1 MLTCVKTFGPLGSG
15 SEDKLSM
22 FMDLVDGVFLHKIM
36 THIDPSPMNQR
47 VNKQVNNDVN
57 LRIQN
62 LNTVIRHIK
71 SYYQEHL
78 QQLILMNLPNVLAI
92 AKDPLSGI
100 CDRKEEMIEKIK
112 LLDIE
117 TQAAI
122 VTHIQEVTHNQENVL
137 DLQWMEV
144 GEVPAEQLEPLSRT
158 MAFHLRKLIDER
170 DESAEL
176 IIELTQ
182 ERDYLQSQQPSSLL
196 GFPSPEHT
204 SLSPI
209 TLLSKEDRQHLAVEL
224 ADTKAKLRRSR
235 QELEEKT
242 EQLIDAKNEIERMD
256 AEIQKLKQ
264 ENVQLLAEARS
275 VRAYRDEVDALRERA
290 GKVDR
295 LETELAR
302 FKEKLNDVHFYKTRI
317 EELREDN
324 MTLLETK
331 SMLEEQ
337 LAAARGRCDKLH
349 ELEKEN
355 LQLRSKLHDMEI
367 DRDSDKKRLEE
378 LLEENMLLEISQ
390 KQSMNES
397 AHLGWELEQLAKN
410 NEVNEARKSFV
421 FELNETASSR
431 LLKLEKENQCL
442 QSTIQELR
450 EASINMEEGQLELER
465 ENQSLSKKLE
475 CLQSQLDQEKQT
487 TQGME
492 NLREELLKEKQRLE
506 KTLET
511 IQADKD
517 RQISELEQEKEHLT
531 QAVNSLRKRAQVN
544 SEARVREVETENRV
558 LHQTISETGSKLA
571 RLEADKRQATKELD
585 CLRERGEHCEELER
599 EVTRLERVR
608 EQLQREAA
616 SLKIGSERAEALER
630 ENAALEQDNRRLK
643 KLADT
648 AQNASLR
655 LATLKK
661 DHQQLEEE
669 NLEQQRALETLRPA
683 AARLAQLQQEHAEL
697 EREHEEMCRTLEEL
711 RSQAKRSER
720 LEKNYSSLSQENQR
734 LQQTL
739 DNSATKIQ
747 GLEGELKQNEAEMK
761 DLRRELEGL
770 RQTVSW
776 GEAVEKEKRGMEQE
790 LGQVEKEKK
799 QLEKETR
806 RLRQQLEVKETALEE
821 NCLRLTSMEKEST
834 ALNKELG
841 RLKEAAGRLKELERE
856 NKDLQKQATI
866 DKKTLATLRE
876 ELVNEKLRVQQQCN
890 ELEKLSHE
898 LEKIGLNR
906 EKLLQEEHS
915 CEDNKYKILETK
927 IESAL
932 KKTLELREEKIQSLE
947 SRLEES
953 SSLNQQLRTELT
965 TVCSHFLKLQTMKE
979 EAAHSEIS
987 QQSLGQDRWSPNKEK
1002 WETEHRE
1009 TTAELLKL
1017 KDRLIDVEK
1026 NNAALQTEKNLLKE
1040 QLKQLGSQNAQLN
1053 AQTLALQK
1061 QAASLQE
1068 HNTSLHKETAK
1079 LQVENSTLSSQSS
1092 SLMAQYGALQSQLQ
1106 TLESE
1111 AESLQK
1117 QREEACAA
1125 RDRVTQDHERLLAV
1139 HERQATE
1146 YEQLMTRHAG
1156 LKGNQRALEQE
1167 HRALESKYTVLL
1179 KQKDAME
1186 ALEAS
1191 LHRDRESL
1199 GEEIHKNTLILGE
1212 NRSLREEVDRLTQTH
1227 MQLRQE
1233 YDSLQLQTKE
1243 LKTSLNE
1250 SQLELN
1256 RWQARYDQLKEQHQG
1271 LDISMTKLD
1280 NHCEL
1285 LTRLKGNLE
1294 EENHHL
1300 LSQIQMLSQQNQTLL
1315 ERTMESKELYHEE
1328 QKQYIDKLNSLR
1340 RQKEKLEEKIMDQYK
1355 FYDPTPKKS
1364 RHWAGAKA
1372 IAKFIKPKKDSQ
1384 RERTDAPRERIL
1396 SAPDIPLPEI
1406 PTCIDCPESSTPL
1419 PPPPLPPRQSRLSLD
1434 SMNSHSAEENH
1445 IQSPILSPALNE
1457 GYRSVGGGSESMNGY
1472 EELIRWRGREPGA
1485 TCSTPL
1491 SRNSHNAPGHTSS
1504 SSMRPGRRPKGNT
1517 KLCLHIFM
1525 KSYTLKFYS
1534 SCFNFLSGSLD
1545 RLQGRSVSLSSED
1558 VVGLGHEGS
1567 RLSQSSLIPRS
1578 STLPCDALS
1587 ASRSSQRPTSQRQS
1601 SPGSEMVTLEEF
1613 LQESNALS
1621 PPTVSCFN
1629 TNNVLALLSRLVFS
1643 LTSCIPTLKPHVFCK
1658 NIYLNLNFIDLNVF
1672 QVQTGS
1678 REDLM
1683 TDYFTRSTRPVPLR
1697 DGAKTPTNYVTPTIK
1712 TTPPE
1717 LDGRAPKPGH
1727 SVKPS
1732 VRLTETSTPPS
1743 HSQTLPNR
1751 GAGLRSAPLQ
1761 QSSPR
1766 GGVGS
1771 STSLSRTF
1779 SLASADLLR
1788 SNGPDSY
1795 RNKANSPSQNEVVV
1809 RRSGVVNRERPMS
1822 ARLAG
1827 SSPLPG
1833 DPGHISVDP
1842 RRLSLAPPKDELS
1855 LASPPPVHSSSISL
1869 QAEREYVG
1877 SGSSRAGAVRS
1888 GPAQTRAAPHR
1899 GEVAMVTPVRAV
1911 SALRLKDLE
1920 EEPRELRQA
1929 ESPVL
1934 KKTDTANLSYAT
1946 KEQPTSK
1953 PASPDPNND
1962 PQSVW
1967 YEYGCV

>member
-1 MLTCVKTFGPLGSG
+1 MDITVSELMSNFMDSPLVVWVKTFGPLGSG

-71 SYYQEHL
+71 NYYQEHL

-92 AKDPLSGI
+92 AKDPLSGKSMEEVKRLLLLI
-100 CDRKEEMIEKIK
+100 LGCAVQCDRKEEMIEKIK

-117 TQAAI
+117 TQTAI

-144 GEVPAEQLEPLSRT
+144 GEIPVEQLDPLSRT

-176 IIELTQ
+176 ILELTQ
-182 ERDYLQSQQPSSLL
+182 ERDYLQSQQPSNLL
-196 GFPSPEHT
+196 GFPSHDHS

-242 EQLIDAKNEIERMD
+242 EQLIDAKNEIERLD

-264 ENVQLLAEARS
+264 ENMQLLAEARS
-275 VRAYRDEVDALRERA
+275 VRAYRDEVDSLRERA

-302 FKEKLNDVHFYKTRI
+302 CKEKLNDVHFYKTRI

-337 LAAARGRCDKLH
+337 LSGARGRCDKLH

-450 EASINMEEGQLELER
+450 EASINMEEGQLHALELER

-475 CLQSQLDQEKQT
+475 RLQSLLDQEKQT
-487 TQGME
+487 TQDME
-492 NLREELLKEKQRLE
+492 NLGEELLKEKQRLN

-558 LHQTISETGSKLA
+558 LHQTITETGSKLA
-571 RLEADKRQATKELD
+571 RLESEKRQVTKELD
-585 CLRERGEHCEELER
+585 SIRERGERCEELER
-599 EVTRLERVR
+599 EVARLERVR
-608 EQLQREAA
+608 EQLQRESA
-616 SLKIGSERAEALER
+616 SLKIGSERAEALEH
-630 ENAALEQDNRRLK
+630 ENATLEQDNRRLK

-655 LATLKK
+655 LAVLEK

-669 NLEQQRALETLRPA
+669 NLEQRRALETLRPA

-720 LEKNYSSLSQENQR
+720 LEMNCNSLSQENQR

-747 GLEGELKQNEAEMK
+747 GLEGELRQNEAEMK

-770 RQTVSW
+770 RQTVTW
-776 GEAVEKEKRGMEQE
+776 AETVEKEKRGMEQE

-821 NCLRLTSMEKEST
+821 NCLRLGSMEKEST

-856 NKDLQKQATI
+856 NKDLQKQATM

-876 ELVNEKLRVQQQCN
+876 DLVNEKLRVQQQCN

-932 KKTLELREEKIQSLE
+932 KNTLELREEKIQSLE

-953 SSLNQQLRTELT
+953 SSLNQQLRTELS
-965 TVCSHFLKLQTMKE
+965 TVKKNLEALKQRQEE

-987 QQSLGQDRWSPNKEK
+987 QQSLGQDRSAPNKEK

-1009 TTAELLKL
+1009 ATAELLKM

-1040 QLKQLGSQNAQLN
+1040 QLKQLDSQNAQLN

-1092 SLMAQYGALQSQLQ
+1092 SLMAQYGALQAQLQ

-1117 QREEACAA
+1117 QREEACAS

-1146 YEQLMTRHAG
+1146 YEQLMARHAE

-1167 HRALESKYTVLL
+1167 HRALESKYMVLL

-1191 LHRDRESL
+1191 LQRDRESL

-1212 NRSLREEVDRLTQTH
+1212 NRSLREQVDSLTQTQI
-1227 MQLRQE
+1227 QLRQE
-1233 YDSLQLQTKE
+1233 YDSLQVQTKE

-1372 IAKFIKPKKDSQ
+1372 IAKFMKPKKESQ
-1384 RERTDAPRERIL
+1384 RERTDAPRERIR

-1406 PTCIDCPESSTPL
+1406 PTCIDCPESAPPI

-1434 SMNSHSAEENH
+1434 SINSHSAEENH
-1445 IQSPILSPALNE
+1445 IQSPTLSPALN
-1457 GYRSVGGGSESMNGY
+1457 
-1472 EELIRWRGREPGA
+1472 
-1485 TCSTPL
+1485 
-1491 SRNSHNAPGHTSS
+1491 
-1504 SSMRPGRRPKGNT
+1504 
-1517 KLCLHIFM
+1517 
-1525 KSYTLKFYS
+1525 
-1534 SCFNFLSGSLD
+1534 
-1545 RLQGRSVSLSSED
+1545 
-1558 VVGLGHEGS
+1558 
-1567 RLSQSSLIPRS
+1567 
-1578 STLPCDALS
+1578 
-1587 ASRSSQRPTSQRQS
+1587 
-1601 SPGSEMVTLEEF
+1601 
-1613 LQESNALS
+1613 
-1621 PPTVSCFN
+1621 
-1629 TNNVLALLSRLVFS
+1629 
-1643 LTSCIPTLKPHVFCK
+1643 
-1658 NIYLNLNFIDLNVF
+1658 
-1672 QVQTGS
+1672 
-1678 REDLM
+1678 
-1683 TDYFTRSTRPVPLR
+1683 
-1697 DGAKTPTNYVTPTIK
+1697 
-1712 TTPPE
+1712 
-1717 LDGRAPKPGH
+1717 GRAPPAAKRFLFLRSKSQEKMRVQG
-1727 SVKPS
+1727 
-1732 VRLTETSTPPS
+1732 TPPPS
-1743 HSQTLPNR
+1743 RRSITKRLRFWASSDSIVPCPPRRACFEYRPFLTLP
-1751 GAGLRSAPLQ
+1751 SFPS
-1761 QSSPR
+1761 SSPILT
-1766 GGVGS
+1766 S
-1771 STSLSRTF
+1771 SLFFPYTIIHFLIFLFFFFLTSS
-1779 SLASADLLR
+1779 
-1788 SNGPDSY
+1788 
-1795 RNKANSPSQNEVVV
+1795 
-1809 RRSGVVNRERPMS
+1809 
-1822 ARLAG
+1822 
-1827 SSPLPG
+1827 
-1833 DPGHISVDP
+1833 
-1842 RRLSLAPPKDELS
+1842 
-1855 LASPPPVHSSSISL
+1855 
-1869 QAEREYVG
+1869 
-1877 SGSSRAGAVRS
+1877 
-1888 GPAQTRAAPHR
+1888 
-1899 GEVAMVTPVRAV
+1899 
-1911 SALRLKDLE
+1911 
-1920 EEPRELRQA
+1920 
-1929 ESPVL
+1929 
-1934 KKTDTANLSYAT
+1934 
-1946 KEQPTSK
+1946 
-1953 PASPDPNND
+1953 
-1962 PQSVW
+1962 
-1967 YEYGCV
+1967 

>member
-1 MLTCVKTFGPLGSG
+1 MDSPLVVWVKTFGPLGSV

-47 VNKQVNNDVN
+47 VNKQINNDVN

-71 SYYQEHL
+71 NYYQEHL

-100 CDRKEEMIEKIK
+100 CERKEEMIEKIK

-144 GEVPAEQLEPLSRT
+144 REIPAEQLDPLSRT
-158 MAFHLRKLIDER
+158 MAFHLRKLIDVR

-182 ERDYLQSQQPSSLL
+182 ERDYLQSQQPPSLL
-196 GFPSPEHT
+196 GFPSPQHT
-204 SLSPI
+204 SLSPV
-209 TLLSKEDRQHLAVEL
+209 TLLSKEDRQHLTVEL

-235 QELEEKT
+235 QELEEKA
-242 EQLIDAKNEIERMD
+242 EQLIDAKNEIECLD
-256 AEIQKLKQ
+256 AEIQKLMQ
-264 ENVQLLAEARS
+264 ENMQLLAEARS
-275 VRAYRDEVDALRERA
+275 VRAYRDEVDALKERA

-302 FKEKLNDVHFYKTRI
+302 CKEKLNDIHFYKSRI

-324 MTLLETK
+324 ITLLETK

-337 LAAARGRCDKLH
+337 LSGARGRCDKLH

-355 LQLRSKLHDMEI
+355 LLLRSKLHDMEI

-450 EASINMEEGQLELER
+450 EASINMEEGQLHALELEG
-465 ENQSLSKKLE
+465 ENQSLSKKVHLI
-475 CLQSQLDQEKQT
+475 SLDQEKQT
-487 TQGME
+487 TQDME
-492 NLREELLKEKQRLE
+492 NLGEELLKEKQGLE
-506 KTLET
+506 KTLVT

-544 SEARVREVETENRV
+544 SEARVREVETENRI
-558 LHQTISETGSKLA
+558 LHQTISETGGKLA
-571 RLEADKRQATKELD
+571 RLEAEKRQVTKELD
-585 CLRERGEHCEELER
+585 SLHERGERCEELER
-599 EVTRLERVR
+599 ELARLERVR
-608 EQLQREAA
+608 EQLQREVA
-616 SLKIGSERAEALER
+616 SLKIGSERTEALEC
-630 ENAALEQDNRRLK
+630 ENATLEQDNRRLK

-655 LATLKK
+655 LAVLEK

-669 NLEQQRALETLRPA
+669 NLEQRRALETLRPA

-720 LEKNYSSLSQENQR
+720 LEINCSSLSQENQR

-747 GLEGELKQNEAEMK
+747 GLEGELRQNEAEMK

-770 RQTVSW
+770 RQMVTW
-776 GEAVEKEKRGMEQE
+776 AEAVEKEKRGMEQE

-806 RLRQQLEVKETALEE
+806 RLKQQLEVKETAMEE
-821 NCLRLTSMEKEST
+821 NCLRLASMEKEST
-834 ALNKELG
+834 ALNRELV
-841 RLKEAAGRLKELERE
+841 RLKEASERLKELERE

-906 EKLLQEEHS
+906 DKLLQEEHS

-932 KKTLELREEKIQSLE
+932 KKTLDLREEKIQSLE

-953 SSLNQQLRTELT
+953 SSLNQQLRTELS
-965 TVCSHFLKLQTMKE
+965 TVKKNLEALKQRQEE

-987 QQSLGQDRWSPNKEK
+987 QQSLGQDRLGSNKEK

-1040 QLKQLGSQNAQLN
+1040 QLKQLDSQNAQLY

-1092 SLMAQYGALQSQLQ
+1092 SLMAQYGALQTQLQ

-1111 AESLQK
+1111 AETLQK

-1125 RDRVTQDHERLLAV
+1125 RDRFTQDHERLLAV

-1146 YEQLMTRHAG
+1146 YEQLMARHAE
-1156 LKGNQRALEQE
+1156 LKSNQRALEQE

-1179 KQKDAME
+1179 KQKDTME

-1212 NRSLREEVDRLTQTH
+1212 NRCLREEVDRLETFLLKKHTH
-1227 MQLRQE
+1227 
-1233 YDSLQLQTKE
+1233 YLQLQTKE

-1315 ERTMESKELYHEE
+1315 EKTMESKELYHEE

-1355 FYDPTPKKS
+1355 FYDPTPKNPS
-1364 RHWAGAKA
+1364 SSEA
-1372 IAKFIKPKKDSQ
+1372 FLLSQ
-1384 RERTDAPRERIL
+1384 E
-1396 SAPDIPLPEI
+1396 
-1406 PTCIDCPESSTPL
+1406 
-1419 PPPPLPPRQSRLSLD
+1419 Q
-1434 SMNSHSAEENH
+1434 
-1445 IQSPILSPALNE
+1445 
-1457 GYRSVGGGSESMNGY
+1457 
-1472 EELIRWRGREPGA
+1472 EPGE
-1485 TCSTPL
+1485 
-1491 SRNSHNAPGHTSS
+1491 NAH
-1504 SSMRPGRRPKGNT
+1504 
-1517 KLCLHIFM
+1517 
-1525 KSYTLKFYS
+1525 
-1534 SCFNFLSGSLD
+1534 SGD
-1545 RLQGRSVSLSSED
+1545 AA
-1558 VVGLGHEGS
+1558 
-1567 RLSQSSLIPRS
+1567 
-1578 STLPCDALS
+1578 ALS
-1587 ASRSSQRPTSQRQS
+1587 TIHYQT
-1601 SPGSEMVTLEEF
+1601 
-1613 LQESNALS
+1613 
-1621 PPTVSCFN
+1621 
-1629 TNNVLALLSRLVFS
+1629 
-1643 LTSCIPTLKPHVFCK
+1643 PTL
-1658 NIYLNLNFIDLNVF
+1658 L
-1672 QVQTGS
+1672 
-1678 REDLM
+1678 
-1683 TDYFTRSTRPVPLR
+1683 
-1697 DGAKTPTNYVTPTIK
+1697 
-1712 TTPPE
+1712 
-1717 LDGRAPKPGH
+1717 
-1727 SVKPS
+1727 
-1732 VRLTETSTPPS
+1732 
-1743 HSQTLPNR
+1743 
-1751 GAGLRSAPLQ
+1751 
-1761 QSSPR
+1761 
-1766 GGVGS
+1766 
-1771 STSLSRTF
+1771 
-1779 SLASADLLR
+1779 
-1788 SNGPDSY
+1788 
-1795 RNKANSPSQNEVVV
+1795 
-1809 RRSGVVNRERPMS
+1809 
-1822 ARLAG
+1822 
-1827 SSPLPG
+1827 
-1833 DPGHISVDP
+1833 
-1842 RRLSLAPPKDELS
+1842 
-1855 LASPPPVHSSSISL
+1855 
-1869 QAEREYVG
+1869 
-1877 SGSSRAGAVRS
+1877 
-1888 GPAQTRAAPHR
+1888 
-1899 GEVAMVTPVRAV
+1899 
-1911 SALRLKDLE
+1911 
-1920 EEPRELRQA
+1920 
-1929 ESPVL
+1929 VL
-1934 KKTDTANLSYAT
+1934 I
-1946 KEQPTSK
+1946 
-1953 PASPDPNND
+1953 
-1962 PQSVW
+1962 
-1967 YEYGCV
+1967 

>member
-1 MLTCVKTFGPLGSG
+1 MDEAESSPGSSHVTFGPLGSV

-47 VNKQVNNDVN
+47 VNKQINNDVN

-71 SYYQEHL
+71 NYYQEHL

-92 AKDPLSGI
+92 AKDPLSGKSMEEVKRLLLLI
-100 CDRKEEMIEKIK
+100 LGCAVQCERKEEMIEKIK

-144 GEVPAEQLEPLSRT
+144 REIPAEQLDPLSRT
-158 MAFHLRKLIDER
+158 MAFHLRKLIDVR

-182 ERDYLQSQQPSSLL
+182 ERDYLQSQQPPSLL
-196 GFPSPEHT
+196 GFPSPQHT
-204 SLSPI
+204 SLSPV
-209 TLLSKEDRQHLAVEL
+209 TLLSKEDRQHLTVEL

-235 QELEEKT
+235 QELEEKA
-242 EQLIDAKNEIERMD
+242 EQLIDAKNEIECLD
-256 AEIQKLKQ
+256 AEIQKLMQ
-264 ENVQLLAEARS
+264 ENMQLLAEARS
-275 VRAYRDEVDALRERA
+275 VRAYRDEVDALKERA

-302 FKEKLNDVHFYKTRI
+302 CKEKLNDIHFYKSRI

-324 MTLLETK
+324 ITLLETK

-337 LAAARGRCDKLH
+337 LSGARGRCDKLH

-355 LQLRSKLHDMEI
+355 LLLRSKLHDMEI

-450 EASINMEEGQLELER
+450 EASINMEEGQLHALELEG

-475 CLQSQLDQEKQT
+475 RLQSQLDQEKQT
-487 TQGME
+487 TQDME
-492 NLREELLKEKQRLE
+492 NLGEELLKEKQGLE
-506 KTLET
+506 KTLVT

-544 SEARVREVETENRV
+544 SEARVREVETENRI
-558 LHQTISETGSKLA
+558 LHQTISETGGKLA
-571 RLEADKRQATKELD
+571 RLEAEKRQVTKELD
-585 CLRERGEHCEELER
+585 SLHERGERCEELER
-599 EVTRLERVR
+599 ELARLERVR
-608 EQLQREAA
+608 EQLQREVA
-616 SLKIGSERAEALER
+616 SLKIGSERTEALEC
-630 ENAALEQDNRRLK
+630 ENATLEQDNRRLK

-655 LATLKK
+655 LAVLEK

-669 NLEQQRALETLRPA
+669 NLEQRRALETLRPA

-720 LEKNYSSLSQENQR
+720 LEINCSSLSQENQR

-747 GLEGELKQNEAEMK
+747 GLEGELRQNEAEMK

-770 RQTVSW
+770 RQMVTW
-776 GEAVEKEKRGMEQE
+776 AEAVEKEKRGMEQE

-806 RLRQQLEVKETALEE
+806 RLKQQLEVKETAMEE
-821 NCLRLTSMEKEST
+821 NCLRLASMEKEST
-834 ALNKELG
+834 ALNRELV
-841 RLKEAAGRLKELERE
+841 RLKEASERLKELERE

-906 EKLLQEEHS
+906 DKLLQEEHS

-932 KKTLELREEKIQSLE
+932 KKTLDLREEKIQSLE

-953 SSLNQQLRTELT
+953 SSLNQQLRTELS
-965 TVCSHFLKLQTMKE
+965 TVKKNLEALKQRQEE

-987 QQSLGQDRWSPNKEK
+987 QQSLGQDRLGSNKEK

-1040 QLKQLGSQNAQLN
+1040 QLKQLDSQNAQLY

-1092 SLMAQYGALQSQLQ
+1092 SLMAQYGALQTQLQ

-1111 AESLQK
+1111 AETLQK

-1125 RDRVTQDHERLLAV
+1125 RDRFTQDHERLLAV

-1146 YEQLMTRHAG
+1146 YEQLMARHAE
-1156 LKGNQRALEQE
+1156 LKSNQRALEQE

-1179 KQKDAME
+1179 KQKDTME

-1212 NRSLREEVDRLTQTH
+1212 NRCLREEVDRLETF
-1227 MQLRQE
+1227 LQE

-1315 ERTMESKELYHEE
+1315 EKTMESKELYHEE

-1372 IAKFIKPKKDSQ
+1372 IVKFIKPKKESQ
-1384 RERTDAPRERIL
+1384 RERTDAPGERIR

-1406 PTCIDCPESSTPL
+1406 PTCIDCPESAPLL
-1419 PPPPLPPRQSRLSLD
+1419 PPPPLPPRQSRLSMD
-1434 SMNSHSAEENH
+1434 SMNNHSGEENH
-1445 IQSPILSPALNE
+1445 IQSPTLSPALN
-1457 GYRSVGGGSESMNGY
+1457 
-1472 EELIRWRGREPGA
+1472 GR
-1485 TCSTPL
+1485 
-1491 SRNSHNAPGHTSS
+1491 
-1504 SSMRPGRRPKGNT
+1504 
-1517 KLCLHIFM
+1517 
-1525 KSYTLKFYS
+1525 
-1534 SCFNFLSGSLD
+1534 GSLD
-1545 RLQGRSVSLSSED
+1545 CLQGRSASLSSDD

-1567 RLSQSSLIPRS
+1567 RLSQLSLIPRS
-1578 STLPCDALS
+1578 STLPCDAPS
-1587 ASRSSQRPTSQRQS
+1587 ASRSSQRPTSRRPS
-1601 SPGSEMVTLEEF
+1601 SPSSEMVTLEEF
-1613 LQESNALS
+1613 LQESNVLS
-1621 PPTVSCFN
+1621 PPT
-1629 TNNVLALLSRLVFS
+1629 
-1643 LTSCIPTLKPHVFCK
+1643 
-1658 NIYLNLNFIDLNVF
+1658 
-1672 QVQTGS
+1672 TGS

-1697 DGAKTPTNYVTPTIK
+1697 DDAKTPTNYVTPTIK

-1743 HSQTLPNR
+1743 QSQTLPNR

-1766 GGVGS
+1766 GGVGGS
-1771 STSLSRTF
+1771 ASLSRTF

-1788 SNGPDSY
+1788 SSGPDSY
-1795 RNKANSPSQNEVVV
+1795 RTEASSPSQNDVVV
-1809 RRSGVVNRERPMS
+1809 RRSGVVTRERPIS

-1833 DPGHISVDP
+1833 DPGHVSVDP
-1842 RRLSLAPPKDELS
+1842 RRLSLAQPRDELS
-1855 LASPPPVHSSSISL
+1855 LASPPPVRSSSMPL

-1888 GPAQTRAAPHR
+1888 APAQTRAAPHR

-1920 EEPRELRQA
+1920 EEPREQRQA
-1929 ESPVL
+1929 ESPLL
-1934 KKTDTANLSYAT
+1934 KKADTANLSYTT

-1962 PQSVW
+1962 PQTVW

>member
-1 MLTCVKTFGPLGSG
+1 MLVQLCVHPVIILLPTSFDLFIYFLQVKTFGPLGSV

-47 VNKQVNNDVN
+47 VNKQINNDVN

-71 SYYQEHL
+71 NYYQEHL

-100 CDRKEEMIEKIK
+100 CERKEEVIEKIK

-144 GEVPAEQLEPLSRT
+144 REIPAEQLDPLSRT
-158 MAFHLRKLIDER
+158 MAFHLRRLIDER

-182 ERDYLQSQQPSSLL
+182 ERDYLQSQQPPSLL

-204 SLSPI
+204 SLSPV
-209 TLLSKEDRQHLAVEL
+209 TLLSKEDRQHLTVEL

-235 QELEEKT
+235 QELEEKA
-242 EQLIDAKNEIERMD
+242 EQLIDAKNEIECLD

-264 ENVQLLAEARS
+264 ENMQLLAEARS

-302 FKEKLNDVHFYKTRI
+302 CKEKLNDIHFYKSRI

-324 MTLLETK
+324 ITLLETK

-337 LAAARGRCDKLH
+337 LSGARGRCDKLH

-355 LQLRSKLHDMEI
+355 LLLHSKLHDMEI

-450 EASINMEEGQLELER
+450 EASINMEEGQLHALELEG
-465 ENQSLSKKLE
+465 ENQSLSKKL
-475 CLQSQLDQEKQT
+475 DQEKQT
-487 TQGME
+487 TQDME
-492 NLREELLKEKQRLE
+492 NLGEELLNEKQRLE

-511 IQADKD
+511 TQADKD

-544 SEARVREVETENRV
+544 NEARVREVETENRV

-571 RLEADKRQATKELD
+571 RLEAEKRQATKELD
-585 CLRERGEHCEELER
+585 SLHERGERCEELER
-599 EVTRLERVR
+599 ELARLERVR

-616 SLKIGSERAEALER
+616 SLKIGSERTEALER
-630 ENAALEQDNRRLK
+630 ENATLEQDNRRLK

-655 LATLKK
+655 LAVLEK

-720 LEKNYSSLSQENQR
+720 LEINCSSLSQENQR

-747 GLEGELKQNEAEMK
+747 GLEGELRQNEAEMK

-770 RQTVSW
+770 RQTVTW
-776 GEAVEKEKRGMEQE
+776 AEAVEKEKRGMEQE

-806 RLRQQLEVKETALEE
+806 RLKQQLEVKETALEE
-821 NCLRLTSMEKEST
+821 NCLRLASMEKEST
-834 ALNKELG
+834 ALNRELV
-841 RLKEAAGRLKELERE
+841 RLKEASGRLKELERE

-932 KKTLELREEKIQSLE
+932 KKTLDLREEKIQSLE

-953 SSLNQQLRTELT
+953 SSLNQQLRTELS
-965 TVCSHFLKLQTMKE
+965 TVKKNLEALKQRQEE

-987 QQSLGQDRWSPNKEK
+987 QQSLGQDRLGSNKEK

-1009 TTAELLKL
+1009 ATSELLKL

-1040 QLKQLGSQNAQLN
+1040 QLKQLDSQNAQLY

-1092 SLMAQYGALQSQLQ
+1092 SLMAQYGALQTQLQ

-1111 AESLQK
+1111 AETLQK

-1125 RDRVTQDHERLLAV
+1125 RDRFTQDHERLLAV

-1146 YEQLMTRHAG
+1146 YEQLMARQAE
-1156 LKGNQRALEQE
+1156 LKSNQRALEQE

-1212 NRSLREEVDRLTQTH
+1212 NRSLREEVDRLETFLIKKTLISQF
-1227 MQLRQE
+1227 
-1233 YDSLQLQTKE
+1233 STKE

-1315 ERTMESKELYHEE
+1315 EKTMESKELYHEE

-1355 FYDPTPKKS
+1355 FYDPTPKNQSNKNPKRS
-1364 RHWAGAKA
+1364 RHPSAGD
-1372 IAKFIKPKKDSQ
+1372 PHMYRLS
-1384 RERTDAPRERIL
+1384 RERTTPSPSTTAPQTVPSQCGLHE
-1396 SAPDIPLPEI
+1396 
-1406 PTCIDCPESSTPL
+1406 
-1419 PPPPLPPRQSRLSLD
+1419 QSLR
-1434 SMNSHSAEENH
+1434 
-1445 IQSPILSPALNE
+1445 
-1457 GYRSVGGGSESMNGY
+1457 
-1472 EELIRWRGREPGA
+1472 RGE
-1485 TCSTPL
+1485 
-1491 SRNSHNAPGHTSS
+1491 
-1504 SSMRPGRRPKGNT
+1504 
-1517 KLCLHIFM
+1517 
-1525 KSYTLKFYS
+1525 SYTVPNPFT
-1534 SCFNFLSGSLD
+1534 C
-1545 RLQGRSVSLSSED
+1545 
-1558 VVGLGHEGS
+1558 
-1567 RLSQSSLIPRS
+1567 P
-1578 STLPCDALS
+1578 
-1587 ASRSSQRPTSQRQS
+1587 QRPR
-1601 SPGSEMVTLEEF
+1601 
-1613 LQESNALS
+1613 
-1621 PPTVSCFN
+1621 
-1629 TNNVLALLSRLVFS
+1629 
-1643 LTSCIPTLKPHVFCK
+1643 
-1658 NIYLNLNFIDLNVF
+1658 
-1672 QVQTGS
+1672 
-1678 REDLM
+1678 
-1683 TDYFTRSTRPVPLR
+1683 
-1697 DGAKTPTNYVTPTIK
+1697 
-1712 TTPPE
+1712 
-1717 LDGRAPKPGH
+1717 
-1727 SVKPS
+1727 
-1732 VRLTETSTPPS
+1732 
-1743 HSQTLPNR
+1743 
-1751 GAGLRSAPLQ
+1751 
-1761 QSSPR
+1761 
-1766 GGVGS
+1766 
-1771 STSLSRTF
+1771 
-1779 SLASADLLR
+1779 
-1788 SNGPDSY
+1788 
-1795 RNKANSPSQNEVVV
+1795 
-1809 RRSGVVNRERPMS
+1809 
-1822 ARLAG
+1822 
-1827 SSPLPG
+1827 
-1833 DPGHISVDP
+1833 
-1842 RRLSLAPPKDELS
+1842 
-1855 LASPPPVHSSSISL
+1855 
-1869 QAEREYVG
+1869 
-1877 SGSSRAGAVRS
+1877 
-1888 GPAQTRAAPHR
+1888 
-1899 GEVAMVTPVRAV
+1899 
-1911 SALRLKDLE
+1911 
-1920 EEPRELRQA
+1920 
-1929 ESPVL
+1929 
-1934 KKTDTANLSYAT
+1934 
-1946 KEQPTSK
+1946 
-1953 PASPDPNND
+1953 
-1962 PQSVW
+1962 
-1967 YEYGCV
+1967 

>member
-1 MLTCVKTFGPLGSG
+1 M
-15 SEDKLSM
+15 SM
-22 FMDLVDGVFLHKIM
+22 FSFF
-36 THIDPSPMNQR
+36 S
-47 VNKQVNNDVN
+47 
-57 LRIQN
+57 
-62 LNTVIRHIK
+62 
-71 SYYQEHL
+71 QEHL

-100 CDRKEEMIEKIK
+100 CERKEEMIEKIK

-144 GEVPAEQLEPLSRT
+144 REIPAEQLDPLSRT
-158 MAFHLRKLIDER
+158 MAFHLRRLIDER

-182 ERDYLQSQQPSSLL
+182 ERDYLQSQQPPSLL

-204 SLSPI
+204 SLSPV
-209 TLLSKEDRQHLAVEL
+209 TPLSKEDRQHLTVEL

-235 QELEEKT
+235 QELEEKA
-242 EQLIDAKNEIERMD
+242 EQLIDAKNEIECLD

-264 ENVQLLAEARS
+264 ENMQLLAEARS

-302 FKEKLNDVHFYKTRI
+302 CKEKLNDIHFYKSRI

-324 MTLLETK
+324 ITLLETK

-337 LAAARGRCDKLH
+337 LSGARGRCDKLH

-355 LQLRSKLHDMEI
+355 LLLRSKLHDMEI

-450 EASINMEEGQLELER
+450 EASINMEEGQLHALELEG
-465 ENQSLSKKLE
+465 ENQSLSKKVHLI
-475 CLQSQLDQEKQT
+475 SLDQEKQT
-487 TQGME
+487 TQDME
-492 NLREELLKEKQRLE
+492 NLGEELLKEKQGLE

-531 QAVNSLRKRAQVN
+531 QAVKSLRKRAQVN

-571 RLEADKRQATKELD
+571 RLEAEKRQATKELD
-585 CLRERGEHCEELER
+585 SLHERGERCEELER
-599 EVTRLERVR
+599 ELACLERVR

-616 SLKIGSERAEALER
+616 SLKIGSERTEALER
-630 ENAALEQDNRRLK
+630 ENATLEQDNRRLK

-655 LATLKK
+655 LAVLEK

-669 NLEQQRALETLRPA
+669 NLEQRRALETLRPA

-720 LEKNYSSLSQENQR
+720 LEINCSSLSQENQR

-747 GLEGELKQNEAEMK
+747 GLEGELRQNEAEMK

-770 RQTVSW
+770 RQTVTW
-776 GEAVEKEKRGMEQE
+776 AEAVEKEKRGMEQE

-806 RLRQQLEVKETALEE
+806 RLKQQLEVKETALEE
-821 NCLRLTSMEKEST
+821 NCLRLASMEKEST
-834 ALNKELG
+834 ALNRELVRLKEVSG
-841 RLKEAAGRLKELERE
+841 RLKDLERE
-856 NKDLQKQATI
+856 NKDLQKQTTI

-932 KKTLELREEKIQSLE
+932 KKTLDLREEKIQSLE

-953 SSLNQQLRTELT
+953 SSLNQQLRTELS
-965 TVCSHFLKLQTMKE
+965 TVKKTLEALKQRQEE

-987 QQSLGQDRWSPNKEK
+987 QQSLGQDRLGSNKEK

-1009 TTAELLKL
+1009 ATAELLKL

-1040 QLKQLGSQNAQLN
+1040 QLKQLDSQNAQLY

-1068 HNTSLHKETAK
+1068 HNASLHKETAK

-1092 SLMAQYGALQSQLQ
+1092 SLMAQYGALQAQQQ

-1111 AESLQK
+1111 AETLQK

-1125 RDRVTQDHERLLAV
+1125 RDRFTQDHERLLAV

-1146 YEQLMTRHAG
+1146 YEQLMARHAE
-1156 LKGNQRALEQE
+1156 LKSNQRALEQE
-1167 HRALESKYTVLL
+1167 HRTLESKYTVLL

-1212 NRSLREEVDRLTQTH
+1212 NRSLREEVDRLMQTH
-1227 MQLRQE
+1227 MQLKQE

-1300 LSQIQMLSQQNQTLL
+1300 LSQIQMLGQQNQTLL

-1355 FYDPTPKKS
+1355 FYDPTPKNPS
-1364 RHWAGAKA
+1364 SSEA
-1372 IAKFIKPKKDSQ
+1372 FLLSQ
-1384 RERTDAPRERIL
+1384 E
-1396 SAPDIPLPEI
+1396 
-1406 PTCIDCPESSTPL
+1406 
-1419 PPPPLPPRQSRLSLD
+1419 Q
-1434 SMNSHSAEENH
+1434 
-1445 IQSPILSPALNE
+1445 
-1457 GYRSVGGGSESMNGY
+1457 
-1472 EELIRWRGREPGA
+1472 EPGENA
-1485 TCSTPL
+1485 CSGD
-1491 SRNSHNAPGHTSS
+1491 AA
-1504 SSMRPGRRPKGNT
+1504 
-1517 KLCLHIFM
+1517 
-1525 KSYTLKFYS
+1525 
-1534 SCFNFLSGSLD
+1534 
-1545 RLQGRSVSLSSED
+1545 
-1558 VVGLGHEGS
+1558 
-1567 RLSQSSLIPRS
+1567 
-1578 STLPCDALS
+1578 ALS
-1587 ASRSSQRPTSQRQS
+1587 TIHYQT
-1601 SPGSEMVTLEEF
+1601 
-1613 LQESNALS
+1613 
-1621 PPTVSCFN
+1621 
-1629 TNNVLALLSRLVFS
+1629 
-1643 LTSCIPTLKPHVFCK
+1643 PTL
-1658 NIYLNLNFIDLNVF
+1658 L
-1672 QVQTGS
+1672 
-1678 REDLM
+1678 
-1683 TDYFTRSTRPVPLR
+1683 
-1697 DGAKTPTNYVTPTIK
+1697 
-1712 TTPPE
+1712 
-1717 LDGRAPKPGH
+1717 
-1727 SVKPS
+1727 
-1732 VRLTETSTPPS
+1732 
-1743 HSQTLPNR
+1743 
-1751 GAGLRSAPLQ
+1751 
-1761 QSSPR
+1761 
-1766 GGVGS
+1766 
-1771 STSLSRTF
+1771 
-1779 SLASADLLR
+1779 
-1788 SNGPDSY
+1788 
-1795 RNKANSPSQNEVVV
+1795 
-1809 RRSGVVNRERPMS
+1809 
-1822 ARLAG
+1822 
-1827 SSPLPG
+1827 
-1833 DPGHISVDP
+1833 
-1842 RRLSLAPPKDELS
+1842 
-1855 LASPPPVHSSSISL
+1855 
-1869 QAEREYVG
+1869 
-1877 SGSSRAGAVRS
+1877 
-1888 GPAQTRAAPHR
+1888 
-1899 GEVAMVTPVRAV
+1899 
-1911 SALRLKDLE
+1911 
-1920 EEPRELRQA
+1920 
-1929 ESPVL
+1929 VL
-1934 KKTDTANLSYAT
+1934 I
-1946 KEQPTSK
+1946 
-1953 PASPDPNND
+1953 
-1962 PQSVW
+1962 
-1967 YEYGCV
+1967 

>member
-1 MLTCVKTFGPLGSG
+1 
-15 SEDKLSM
+15 
-22 FMDLVDGVFLHKIM
+22 M
-36 THIDPSPMNQR
+36 TLDRVWRNLDPSPMNQR

-71 SYYQEHL
+71 NYYQEHL

-144 GEVPAEQLEPLSRT
+144 GEIPAEQLDPLSRT
-158 MAFHLRKLIDER
+158 MAFHLRKLVDER

-204 SLSPI
+204 SLSPV

-224 ADTKAKLRRSR
+224 ADAKL
-235 QELEEKT
+235 L
-242 EQLIDAKNEIERMD
+242 LFNM
-256 AEIQKLKQ
+256 
-264 ENVQLLAEARS
+264 QLLAEARS

-295 LETELAR
+295 LETELSR

-337 LAAARGRCDKLH
+337 LAGARGRCDKLH

-367 DRDSDKKRLEE
+367 DRDSDKQRLEE

-450 EASINMEEGQLELER
+450 ETSITMEEGHLHALELER
-465 ENQSLSKKLE
+465 ENQSHSKKVHQISLE
-475 CLQSQLDQEKQT
+475 QEKQT
-487 TQGME
+487 TQDME
-492 NLREELLKEKQRLE
+492 NLGEELLKDKQRLE

-531 QAVNSLRKRAQVN
+531 QAMNSLRKRAQVN

-571 RLEADKRQATKELD
+571 RLEAEKRQVTKELD
-585 CLRERGEHCEELER
+585 SLRERGEHCEELER

-608 EQLQREAA
+608 EQLQRQAA

-630 ENAALEQDNRRLK
+630 ENATLEQDNRRLK

-648 AQNASLR
+648 AQNTSLR
-655 LATLKK
+655 LAVLEK

-669 NLEQQRALETLRPA
+669 NLEQRRALETLRPA

-770 RQTVSW
+770 RQMVSW
-776 GEAVEKEKRGMEQE
+776 AEAVEKEKRGMEQE

-821 NCLRLTSMEKEST
+821 NCLRLASMEKEST

-841 RLKEAAGRLKELERE
+841 CLKEAAGRLKELERE

-965 TVCSHFLKLQTMKE
+965 TVKKNLEALKQRQEE

-987 QQSLGQDRWSPNKEK
+987 QQSLGQDRSRPNKEK

-1068 HNTSLHKETAK
+1068 HNTSLHKDTAK

-1092 SLMAQYGALQSQLQ
+1092 SLMAQYGALQAQLQ

-1117 QREEACAA
+1117 QCEEACTA

-1146 YEQLMTRHAG
+1146 YEQLMTRHAE
-1156 LKGNQRALEQE
+1156 LKGNQRALERE

-1186 ALEAS
+1186 TLEAS

-1212 NRSLREEVDRLTQTH
+1212 NRSLREEVDRLTQPH

-1285 LTRLKGNLE
+1285 LNRLKGNLE

-1384 RERTDAPRERIL
+1384 RERTDAPRERIR

-1406 PTCIDCPESSTPL
+1406 PTCMDCPESATPL

-1434 SMNSHSAEENH
+1434 SMNNHSAEENH
-1445 IQSPILSPALNE
+1445 VQSPTLSPALN
-1457 GYRSVGGGSESMNGY
+1457 G
-1472 EELIRWRGREPGA
+1472 RGECCCHRAE
-1485 TCSTPL
+1485 
-1491 SRNSHNAPGHTSS
+1491 
-1504 SSMRPGRRPKGNT
+1504 
-1517 KLCLHIFM
+1517 
-1525 KSYTLKFYS
+1525 
-1534 SCFNFLSGSLD
+1534 
-1545 RLQGRSVSLSSED
+1545 
-1558 VVGLGHEGS
+1558 
-1567 RLSQSSLIPRS
+1567 
-1578 STLPCDALS
+1578 
-1587 ASRSSQRPTSQRQS
+1587 
-1601 SPGSEMVTLEEF
+1601 
-1613 LQESNALS
+1613 LS
-1621 PPTVSCFN
+1621 PHM
-1629 TNNVLALLSRLVFS
+1629 
-1643 LTSCIPTLKPHVFCK
+1643 K
-1658 NIYLNLNFIDLNVF
+1658 
-1672 QVQTGS
+1672 
-1678 REDLM
+1678 
-1683 TDYFTRSTRPVPLR
+1683 
-1697 DGAKTPTNYVTPTIK
+1697 
-1712 TTPPE
+1712 
-1717 LDGRAPKPGH
+1717 
-1727 SVKPS
+1727 
-1732 VRLTETSTPPS
+1732 
-1743 HSQTLPNR
+1743 
-1751 GAGLRSAPLQ
+1751 
-1761 QSSPR
+1761 
-1766 GGVGS
+1766 
-1771 STSLSRTF
+1771 
-1779 SLASADLLR
+1779 
-1788 SNGPDSY
+1788 
-1795 RNKANSPSQNEVVV
+1795 
-1809 RRSGVVNRERPMS
+1809 
-1822 ARLAG
+1822 
-1827 SSPLPG
+1827 
-1833 DPGHISVDP
+1833 
-1842 RRLSLAPPKDELS
+1842 
-1855 LASPPPVHSSSISL
+1855 
-1869 QAEREYVG
+1869 
-1877 SGSSRAGAVRS
+1877 
-1888 GPAQTRAAPHR
+1888 
-1899 GEVAMVTPVRAV
+1899 
-1911 SALRLKDLE
+1911 
-1920 EEPRELRQA
+1920 
-1929 ESPVL
+1929 
-1934 KKTDTANLSYAT
+1934 
-1946 KEQPTSK
+1946 
-1953 PASPDPNND
+1953 
-1962 PQSVW
+1962 
-1967 YEYGCV
+1967 

>member
-1 MLTCVKTFGPLGSG
+1 MDITVSELMSNFMDSPLVVWVKTFGPLGSG

-47 VNKQVNNDVN
+47 VNKQVNNDIN

-71 SYYQEHL
+71 NYYQEHL

-92 AKDPLSGI
+92 AKDPLSGKSMEEVKRLLLLI
-100 CDRKEEMIEKIK
+100 LGCAVQCDRKEEMIEKIK
-112 LLDIE
+112 LLEIE

-144 GEVPAEQLEPLSRT
+144 GEIPAEQLDPLSRT

-204 SLSPI
+204 SLSPV

-224 ADTKAKLRRSR
+224 ADAKAKLRRSR

-242 EQLIDAKNEIERMD
+242 EQLIDAKNEIERLD
-256 AEIQKLKQ
+256 AEMQKLKQ
-264 ENVQLLAEARS
+264 ENMQLLAEARS

-295 LETELAR
+295 LETELSR

-337 LAAARGRCDKLH
+337 LAGARGRCDKLH

-367 DRDSDKKRLEE
+367 DRDSDKKHLEE

-450 EASINMEEGQLELER
+450 EASITMEEGHLHALELER
-465 ENQSLSKKLE
+465 ENQSHSKKLE
-475 CLQSQLDQEKQT
+475 RLQSQLEQEKQT
-487 TQGME
+487 TQDME
-492 NLREELLKEKQRLE
+492 NLGEELLKDKQRLE

-531 QAVNSLRKRAQVN
+531 QAMNSLRKRAQVN

-571 RLEADKRQATKELD
+571 RLEAEKRQATKELD
-585 CLRERGEHCEELER
+585 SLRERGEHCEELER

-608 EQLQREAA
+608 EQLQRQAA

-630 ENAALEQDNRRLK
+630 ENATLEQDNRRLK
-643 KLADT
+643 KLADA
-648 AQNASLR
+648 AQNTSLR
-655 LATLKK
+655 LAVLGK

-669 NLEQQRALETLRPA
+669 NLEQRRALETLRPA

-747 GLEGELKQNEAEMK
+747 GLEGELRQNEAEMK

-770 RQTVSW
+770 RQMVSW
-776 GEAVEKEKRGMEQE
+776 AEAVEKEKRGMEQE

-821 NCLRLTSMEKEST
+821 NCLRLASMEKEST

-841 RLKEAAGRLKELERE
+841 RLKEAAGRYKELERE

-915 CEDNKYKILETK
+915 CEDK
-927 IESAL
+927 
-932 KKTLELREEKIQSLE
+932 
-947 SRLEES
+947 
-953 SSLNQQLRTELT
+953 LN
-965 TVCSHFLKLQTMKE
+965 
-979 EAAHSEIS
+979 I
-987 QQSLGQDRWSPNKEK
+987 
-1002 WETEHRE
+1002 
-1009 TTAELLKL
+1009 
-1017 KDRLIDVEK
+1017 
-1026 NNAALQTEKNLLKE
+1026 NAALQTEKNLLKE

-1068 HNTSLHKETAK
+1068 HNTSLHKDTAK

-1092 SLMAQYGALQSQLQ
+1092 SLMAQYGALQAQLQ

-1117 QREEACAA
+1117 QHEEACAA

-1146 YEQLMTRHAG
+1146 YEQLMTRHTE
-1156 LKGNQRALEQE
+1156 LKGNQRALERE
-1167 HRALESKYTVLL
+1167 HRALESNYTVLL

-1212 NRSLREEVDRLTQTH
+1212 NRSLREEVDRLTQPH

-1384 RERTDAPRERIL
+1384 RERTDAPRERIR

-1406 PTCIDCPESSTPL
+1406 PTCIDCPESATPL
-1419 PPPPLPPRQSRLSLD
+1419 PLPPLPPRQSRLSLD
-1434 SMNSHSAEENH
+1434 SMNNHSAEENH
-1445 IQSPILSPALNE
+1445 IQSPTLSPAPNGQVLNDSGGSRGRE

-1491 SRNSHNAPGHTSS
+1491 SRNSHNAPGYTPS
-1504 SSMRPGRRPKGNT
+1504 SSMRPGRRPKGLVSEEDLRHHSPDAGFGSGVHGNT
-1517 KLCLHIFM
+1517 GHRP
-1525 KSYTLKFYS
+1525 S
-1534 SCFNFLSGSLD
+1534 SAEFTSSSNSPVSSKGSLD
-1545 RLQGRSVSLSSED
+1545 CLQGRSASLSSDD

-1587 ASRSSQRPTSQRQS
+1587 ASRSSQRPTSQRPS
-1601 SPGSEMVTLEEF
+1601 SPGSEMVSLEEF
-1613 LQESNALS
+1613 LHESNALS
-1621 PPTVSCFN
+1621 PPT
-1629 TNNVLALLSRLVFS
+1629 
-1643 LTSCIPTLKPHVFCK
+1643 
-1658 NIYLNLNFIDLNVF
+1658 
-1672 QVQTGS
+1672 VQTGS

-1717 LDGRAPKPGH
+1717 LDGRVPKPGH

-1732 VRLTETSTPPS
+1732 VRLTETATPPS

-1779 SLASADLLR
+1779 SLASADLLC
-1788 SNGPDSY
+1788 SNGPDTY
-1795 RNKANSPSQNEVVV
+1795 RNEANSPSQNEVVV

-1842 RRLSLAPPKDELS
+1842 RRLSLAPPRDELS
-1855 LASPPPVHSSSISL
+1855 LASPPPVHCSSMSL
-1869 QAEREYVG
+1869 QAEREYIG

-1888 GPAQTRAAPHR
+1888 GPAQTQAAPHR
-1899 GEVAMVTPVRAV
+1899 GEVAMVSPVRAI

-1920 EEPRELRQA
+1920 EEPREQRQA

-1934 KKTDTANLSYAT
+1934 KKADTADLSYAT

-1962 PQSVW
+1962 PQTVW

>member
-1 MLTCVKTFGPLGSG
+1 M
-15 SEDKLSM
+15 SM
-22 FMDLVDGVFLHKIM
+22 FSFF
-36 THIDPSPMNQR
+36 S
-47 VNKQVNNDVN
+47 
-57 LRIQN
+57 
-62 LNTVIRHIK
+62 
-71 SYYQEHL
+71 QEHL

-100 CDRKEEMIEKIK
+100 CERKEEMIEKIK

-144 GEVPAEQLEPLSRT
+144 REIPAEQLDPLSRT
-158 MAFHLRKLIDER
+158 MAFHLRRLIDER

-182 ERDYLQSQQPSSLL
+182 ERDYLQSQQPPSLL

-204 SLSPI
+204 SLSPV
-209 TLLSKEDRQHLAVEL
+209 TPLSKEDRQHLTVEL

-235 QELEEKT
+235 QELEEKA
-242 EQLIDAKNEIERMD
+242 EQLIDAKNEIECLD

-264 ENVQLLAEARS
+264 ENMQLLAEARS

-302 FKEKLNDVHFYKTRI
+302 CKEKLNDIHFYKSRI

-324 MTLLETK
+324 ITLLETK

-337 LAAARGRCDKLH
+337 LSGARGRCDKLH

-355 LQLRSKLHDMEI
+355 LLLRSKLHDMEI

-450 EASINMEEGQLELER
+450 EASINMEEGQLHALELEG

-475 CLQSQLDQEKQT
+475 RLQSQLDQEKQT
-487 TQGME
+487 TQDME
-492 NLREELLKEKQRLE
+492 NLGEELLKEKQGLE

-531 QAVNSLRKRAQVN
+531 QAVKSLRKRAQVN

-571 RLEADKRQATKELD
+571 RLEAEKRQATKELD
-585 CLRERGEHCEELER
+585 SLHERGERCEELER
-599 EVTRLERVR
+599 ELACLERVR

-616 SLKIGSERAEALER
+616 SLKIGSERTEALER
-630 ENAALEQDNRRLK
+630 ENATLEQDNRRLK

-655 LATLKK
+655 LAVLEK

-669 NLEQQRALETLRPA
+669 NLEQRRALETLRPA

-720 LEKNYSSLSQENQR
+720 LEINCSSLSQENQR

-747 GLEGELKQNEAEMK
+747 GLEGELRQNEAEMK

-770 RQTVSW
+770 RQTVTW
-776 GEAVEKEKRGMEQE
+776 AEAVEKEKRGMEQE

-806 RLRQQLEVKETALEE
+806 RLKQQLEVKETALEE
-821 NCLRLTSMEKEST
+821 NCLRLASMEKEST
-834 ALNKELG
+834 ALNRELVRLKEVSG
-841 RLKEAAGRLKELERE
+841 RLKDLERE
-856 NKDLQKQATI
+856 NKDLQKQTTI

-932 KKTLELREEKIQSLE
+932 KKTLDLREEKIQSLE

-953 SSLNQQLRTELT
+953 SSLNQQLRTELS
-965 TVCSHFLKLQTMKE
+965 TVKKTLEALKQRQEE

-987 QQSLGQDRWSPNKEK
+987 QQSLGQDRLGSNKEK

-1009 TTAELLKL
+1009 ATAELLKL

-1040 QLKQLGSQNAQLN
+1040 QLKQLDSQNAQLY

-1068 HNTSLHKETAK
+1068 HNASLHKETAK

-1092 SLMAQYGALQSQLQ
+1092 SLMAQYGALQAQQQ

-1111 AESLQK
+1111 AETLQK

-1125 RDRVTQDHERLLAV
+1125 RDRFTQDHERLLAV

-1146 YEQLMTRHAG
+1146 YEQLMARHAE
-1156 LKGNQRALEQE
+1156 LKSNQRALEQE
-1167 HRALESKYTVLL
+1167 HRTLESKYTVLL

-1212 NRSLREEVDRLTQTH
+1212 NRSLREEVDRLMQTH
-1227 MQLRQE
+1227 MQLKQE

-1300 LSQIQMLSQQNQTLL
+1300 LSQIQMLGQQNQTLL

-1355 FYDPTPKKS
+1355 FYDPTPK
-1364 RHWAGAKA
+1364 
-1372 IAKFIKPKKDSQ
+1372 
-1384 RERTDAPRERIL
+1384 
-1396 SAPDIPLPEI
+1396 
-1406 PTCIDCPESSTPL
+1406 
-1419 PPPPLPPRQSRLSLD
+1419 
-1434 SMNSHSAEENH
+1434 N
-1445 IQSPILSPALNE
+1445 
-1457 GYRSVGGGSESMNGY
+1457 
-1472 EELIRWRGREPGA
+1472 
-1485 TCSTPL
+1485 
-1491 SRNSHNAPGHTSS
+1491 
-1504 SSMRPGRRPKGNT
+1504 
-1517 KLCLHIFM
+1517 
-1525 KSYTLKFYS
+1525 
-1534 SCFNFLSGSLD
+1534 
-1545 RLQGRSVSLSSED
+1545 LSSDD

-1567 RLSQSSLIPRS
+1567 RLSQLSLIPRS
-1578 STLPCDALS
+1578 STLPCDAPS
-1587 ASRSSQRPTSQRQS
+1587 ASRSSQRPTSRRPS
-1601 SPGSEMVTLEEF
+1601 SPSSEMVTLEEF
-1613 LQESNALS
+1613 LQESNVLS

-1629 TNNVLALLSRLVFS
+1629 TNNVLTLLSRAF
-1643 LTSCIPTLKPHVFCK
+1643 LTRREGPSHHKGCGNPASNFRCNIGIGAVKTTCFCK
-1658 NIYLNLNFIDLNVF
+1658 NMYDDLNVF

-1697 DGAKTPTNYVTPTIK
+1697 DDAKTPTNYVTPTIK

-1743 HSQTLPNR
+1743 QSQTLPNR

-1766 GGVGS
+1766 GGVGGS
-1771 STSLSRTF
+1771 ASLSRTF

-1788 SNGPDSY
+1788 SNRPDSY
-1795 RNKANSPSQNEVVV
+1795 RTEASSPSQNDVVV
-1809 RRSGVVNRERPMS
+1809 RRSGVVTRERPIS

-1833 DPGHISVDP
+1833 DPGHVSVDP
-1842 RRLSLAPPKDELS
+1842 RRLSLAQPRDELS
-1855 LASPPPVHSSSISL
+1855 LASPPPVHSSSMPL

-1888 GPAQTRAAPHR
+1888 APAQTRAALHR

-1911 SALRLKDLE
+1911 SALR
-1920 EEPRELRQA
+1920 QA
-1929 ESPVL
+1929 ESPLL
-1934 KKTDTANLSYAT
+1934 KKADTANLSYTT

-1962 PQSVW
+1962 PQTVW

>member
-1 MLTCVKTFGPLGSG
+1 MDITVSELMSNFMDSPLVVWVKTFGPLGSG

-47 VNKQVNNDVN
+47 VNKQVNNDIN

-71 SYYQEHL
+71 NYYQEHL

-92 AKDPLSGI
+92 AKDPLSGKSMEEVKRLLLLI
-100 CDRKEEMIEKIK
+100 LGCAVQCDRKEEMIEKIK
-112 LLDIE
+112 LLEIE

-144 GEVPAEQLEPLSRT
+144 GEIPAEQLDPLSRT

-170 DESAEL
+170 DESVL
-176 IIELTQ
+176 
-182 ERDYLQSQQPSSLL
+182 Y
-196 GFPSPEHT
+196 
-204 SLSPI
+204 
-209 TLLSKEDRQHLAVEL
+209 RQHLAVEL
-224 ADTKAKLRRSR
+224 ADAKAKLRRSR

-242 EQLIDAKNEIERMD
+242 EQLIDAKNEIERLD
-256 AEIQKLKQ
+256 AEMQKLKQ
-264 ENVQLLAEARS
+264 ENMQLLAEARS

-295 LETELAR
+295 LETELSR

-337 LAAARGRCDKLH
+337 LAGARGRCDKLH

-367 DRDSDKKRLEE
+367 DRDSDKKHLEE

-450 EASINMEEGQLELER
+450 EASITMEEGHLHALELER
-465 ENQSLSKKLE
+465 ENQSHSKKLE
-475 CLQSQLDQEKQT
+475 RLQSQLEQEKQT
-487 TQGME
+487 TQDME
-492 NLREELLKEKQRLE
+492 NLGEELLKDKQRLE

-531 QAVNSLRKRAQVN
+531 QAMNSLRKRAQVN

-571 RLEADKRQATKELD
+571 RLEAEKRQATKELD
-585 CLRERGEHCEELER
+585 SLRERGEHCEELER

-608 EQLQREAA
+608 EQLQRQAA

-630 ENAALEQDNRRLK
+630 ENATLEQDNRRLK
-643 KLADT
+643 KLADA
-648 AQNASLR
+648 AQNTSLR
-655 LATLKK
+655 LAVLGK

-669 NLEQQRALETLRPA
+669 NLEQRRALETLRPA

-770 RQTVSW
+770 RQMVSW
-776 GEAVEKEKRGMEQE
+776 AEAVEKEKRGMEQE

-821 NCLRLTSMEKEST
+821 NCLRLASMEKEST

-841 RLKEAAGRLKELERE
+841 RLKEAAGRYKELERE

-915 CEDNKYKILETK
+915 CEDKVCYISET
-927 IESAL
+927 
-932 KKTLELREEKIQSLE
+932 R
-947 SRLEES
+947 
-953 SSLNQQLRTELT
+953 
-965 TVCSHFLKLQTMKE
+965 
-979 EAAHSEIS
+979 
-987 QQSLGQDRWSPNKEK
+987 
-1002 WETEHRE
+1002 
-1009 TTAELLKL
+1009 
-1017 KDRLIDVEK
+1017 
-1026 NNAALQTEKNLLKE
+1026 NAALQTEKNLLKE

-1068 HNTSLHKETAK
+1068 HNTSLHKDTAK

-1092 SLMAQYGALQSQLQ
+1092 SLMAQYGALQAQLQ

-1117 QREEACAA
+1117 QHEEACAA

-1146 YEQLMTRHAG
+1146 YEQLMTRHTE
-1156 LKGNQRALEQE
+1156 LKGNQRALERE
-1167 HRALESKYTVLL
+1167 HRALESNYTVLL

-1212 NRSLREEVDRLTQTH
+1212 NRSLREEVDRLTQPH

-1355 FYDPTPKKS
+1355 FYDPTPK
-1364 RHWAGAKA
+1364 
-1372 IAKFIKPKKDSQ
+1372 
-1384 RERTDAPRERIL
+1384 
-1396 SAPDIPLPEI
+1396 
-1406 PTCIDCPESSTPL
+1406 
-1419 PPPPLPPRQSRLSLD
+1419 
-1434 SMNSHSAEENH
+1434 N
-1445 IQSPILSPALNE
+1445 
-1457 GYRSVGGGSESMNGY
+1457 
-1472 EELIRWRGREPGA
+1472 
-1485 TCSTPL
+1485 
-1491 SRNSHNAPGHTSS
+1491 
-1504 SSMRPGRRPKGNT
+1504 
-1517 KLCLHIFM
+1517 
-1525 KSYTLKFYS
+1525 
-1534 SCFNFLSGSLD
+1534 
-1545 RLQGRSVSLSSED
+1545 LSSDD

-1587 ASRSSQRPTSQRQS
+1587 ASRSSQRPTSQRPS
-1601 SPGSEMVTLEEF
+1601 SPGSEMVSLEEF
-1613 LQESNALS
+1613 LHESNALS
-1621 PPTVSCFN
+1621 PPT
-1629 TNNVLALLSRLVFS
+1629 
-1643 LTSCIPTLKPHVFCK
+1643 
-1658 NIYLNLNFIDLNVF
+1658 
-1672 QVQTGS
+1672 TGS

-1717 LDGRAPKPGH
+1717 LDGRVPKPGH

-1732 VRLTETSTPPS
+1732 VRLTETATPPS

-1779 SLASADLLR
+1779 SLASADLLC
-1788 SNGPDSY
+1788 SNGPDTY
-1795 RNKANSPSQNEVVV
+1795 RNEANSPSQNEVVV

-1842 RRLSLAPPKDELS
+1842 RRLSLAPPRDELS
-1855 LASPPPVHSSSISL
+1855 LASPPPVHCSSMSL
-1869 QAEREYVG
+1869 QAEREYIG

-1888 GPAQTRAAPHR
+1888 GPAQTQAAPHR
-1899 GEVAMVTPVRAV
+1899 GEVAMVSPVRAI

-1920 EEPRELRQA
+1920 EEPREQRQA

-1934 KKTDTANLSYAT
+1934 KKADTADLSYAT

-1962 PQSVW
+1962 PQTVW

>member
-1 MLTCVKTFGPLGSG
+1 MDITVSELMSNFMDSPLVVWVKTFGPLGSS

-71 SYYQEHL
+71 NYYQEHL

-92 AKDPLSGI
+92 AKDPLSGKSMEEVKRLLLLI
-100 CDRKEEMIEKIK
+100 LGCAVQCDRKEEMIEKIK

-117 TQAAI
+117 TQAVI

-144 GEVPAEQLEPLSRT
+144 REIPAEQLDPLSRT

-182 ERDYLQSQQPSSLL
+182 ERDYLQSQQPPSLL

-204 SLSPI
+204 SLTPV
-209 TLLSKEDRQHLAVEL
+209 TLLSKEDRQHLTVEL

-235 QELEEKT
+235 QDFLS
-242 EQLIDAKNEIERMD
+242 EQ
-256 AEIQKLKQ
+256 
-264 ENVQLLAEARS
+264 QLSS
-275 VRAYRDEVDALRERA
+275 VVFVSEERA

-302 FKEKLNDVHFYKTRI
+302 CKEKLNDIHFYKTRI

-324 MTLLETK
+324 ITLLETK

-337 LAAARGRCDKLH
+337 LSGARGRCDKLH

-355 LQLRSKLHDMEI
+355 LQLRSKLHDIEI

-450 EASINMEEGQLELER
+450 ESSINMEEGQLHALELER

-475 CLQSQLDQEKQT
+475 RLQSQLDQEKQT
-487 TQGME
+487 TQDME
-492 NLREELLKEKQRLE
+492 NLGEDLLTEKQRLE

-571 RLEADKRQATKELD
+571 RLEAEKRQVTKELD
-585 CLRERGEHCEELER
+585 SFRERGERCEELER
-599 EVTRLERVR
+599 ELARLERVR

-616 SLKIGSERAEALER
+616 SLKIGSERAEDLER
-630 ENAALEQDNRRLK
+630 ENATLEQDNRRLK

-655 LATLKK
+655 LAVLEK

-669 NLEQQRALETLRPA
+669 NLEQRRALETLRPA

-720 LEKNYSSLSQENQR
+720 LEINCSSLSQENQR

-739 DNSATKIQ
+739 DNSTTKIQ
-747 GLEGELKQNEAEMK
+747 GLEGELRQNEAEMK

-770 RQTVSW
+770 RQTVTRA
-776 GEAVEKEKRGMEQE
+776 EAVEKEKRGMEQE

-806 RLRQQLEVKETALEE
+806 RLKQQLEVKETALEE
-821 NCLRLTSMEKEST
+821 NCLRLASMEKEST
-834 ALNKELG
+834 ALNRELV
-841 RLKEAAGRLKELERE
+841 RLKEASGRLKELERE

-915 CEDNKYKILETK
+915 SEDNKYKILETK

-932 KKTLELREEKIQSLE
+932 KKTLDLREEKIQSLE

-953 SSLNQQLRTELT
+953 SSLNQQLRTELSS
-965 TVCSHFLKLQTMKE
+965 VKKNLEALKQRQEE

-987 QQSLGQDRWSPNKEK
+987 QQSLGQDRLGLNKEK

-1009 TTAELLKL
+1009 ATAELLKL

-1040 QLKQLGSQNAQLN
+1040 QLKQLDSQNAQLN

-1068 HNTSLHKETAK
+1068 HNTSLYKETAK

-1092 SLMAQYGALQSQLQ
+1092 SLMAQYGALQAQLQ

-1111 AESLQK
+1111 AETLQK

-1125 RDRVTQDHERLLAV
+1125 RDRFTQDHERLLAV

-1146 YEQLMTRHAG
+1146 YEQLMTRHAE
-1156 LKGNQRALEQE
+1156 LKSNQRALEQE
-1167 HRALESKYTVLL
+1167 HRTLESKS
-1179 KQKDAME
+1179 DAME

-1212 NRSLREEVDRLTQTH
+1212 NRSLRENTH

-1355 FYDPTPKKS
+1355 FYDPTPK
-1364 RHWAGAKA
+1364 
-1372 IAKFIKPKKDSQ
+1372 
-1384 RERTDAPRERIL
+1384 
-1396 SAPDIPLPEI
+1396 
-1406 PTCIDCPESSTPL
+1406 
-1419 PPPPLPPRQSRLSLD
+1419 
-1434 SMNSHSAEENH
+1434 N
-1445 IQSPILSPALNE
+1445 
-1457 GYRSVGGGSESMNGY
+1457 
-1472 EELIRWRGREPGA
+1472 
-1485 TCSTPL
+1485 
-1491 SRNSHNAPGHTSS
+1491 
-1504 SSMRPGRRPKGNT
+1504 
-1517 KLCLHIFM
+1517 
-1525 KSYTLKFYS
+1525 
-1534 SCFNFLSGSLD
+1534 
-1545 RLQGRSVSLSSED
+1545 LSSDD
-1558 VVGLGHEGS
+1558 VFGLGHEGS

-1578 STLPCDALS
+1578 FTLPCDAPS
-1587 ASRSSQRPTSQRQS
+1587 ASRSSQRPTSRRPS
-1601 SPGSEMVTLEEF
+1601 SPGSEMVTLQEF

-1621 PPTVSCFN
+1621 PPT
-1629 TNNVLALLSRLVFS
+1629 
-1643 LTSCIPTLKPHVFCK
+1643 
-1658 NIYLNLNFIDLNVF
+1658 
-1672 QVQTGS
+1672 TGS
-1678 REDLM
+1678 REDLT

-1697 DGAKTPTNYVTPTIK
+1697 DDAKTPTNYVTPTIK
-1712 TTPPE
+1712 TTPTE

-1732 VRLTETSTPPS
+1732 VWLTETSTPPS
-1743 HSQTLPNR
+1743 QSQTLPNR

-1766 GGVGS
+1766 GSVGGS
-1771 STSLSRTF
+1771 ASLSRTF

-1795 RNKANSPSQNEVVV
+1795 RTEASSPSQNDVVV
-1809 RRSGVVNRERPMS
+1809 RRSGVVARERPMS
-1822 ARLAG
+1822 ARVAG

-1833 DPGHISVDP
+1833 DPGHVSVDP
-1842 RRLSLAPPKDELS
+1842 RRLSLAQPRDELS
-1855 LASPPPVHSSSISL
+1855 LASPPPVHSSSMSL
-1869 QAEREYVG
+1869 QAEREYT
-1877 SGSSRAGAVRS
+1877 GSSRAGAVRS

-1920 EEPRELRQA
+1920 EEPREQRQA
-1929 ESPVL
+1929 ESPLL
-1934 KKTDTANLSYAT
+1934 KKADTANLSHTT

-1962 PQSVW
+1962 PQTVW

>member
-1 MLTCVKTFGPLGSG
+1 MLVQLCVHPVIILLPTSFDLFIYFLQVKTFGPLGSV

-47 VNKQVNNDVN
+47 VNKQINNDVN

-71 SYYQEHL
+71 NYYQEHL

-100 CDRKEEMIEKIK
+100 CERKEEVIEKIK

-144 GEVPAEQLEPLSRT
+144 REIPAEQLDPLSRT
-158 MAFHLRKLIDER
+158 MAFHLRRLIDER

-182 ERDYLQSQQPSSLL
+182 ERDYLQSQQPPSLL

-204 SLSPI
+204 SLSPV
-209 TLLSKEDRQHLAVEL
+209 TLLSKEDRQHLTVEL

-235 QELEEKT
+235 QELEEKA
-242 EQLIDAKNEIERMD
+242 EQLIDAKNEIECLD

-264 ENVQLLAEARS
+264 ENMQLLAEARS

-302 FKEKLNDVHFYKTRI
+302 CKEKLNDIHFYKSRI

-324 MTLLETK
+324 ITLLETK

-337 LAAARGRCDKLH
+337 LSGARGRCDKLH

-355 LQLRSKLHDMEI
+355 LLLHSKLHDMEI

-450 EASINMEEGQLELER
+450 EASINMEEGQLHALELEG

-475 CLQSQLDQEKQT
+475 RLQSQLDQEKQT
-487 TQGME
+487 TQDME
-492 NLREELLKEKQRLE
+492 NLGEELLNEKQRLE

-511 IQADKD
+511 TQADKD

-544 SEARVREVETENRV
+544 NEARVREVETENRV

-571 RLEADKRQATKELD
+571 RLEAEKRQATKELD
-585 CLRERGEHCEELER
+585 SLHERGERCEELER
-599 EVTRLERVR
+599 ELARLERVR

-616 SLKIGSERAEALER
+616 SLKIGSERTEALER
-630 ENAALEQDNRRLK
+630 ENATLEQDNRRLK

-655 LATLKK
+655 LAVLEK

-720 LEKNYSSLSQENQR
+720 LEINCSSLSQENQR

-747 GLEGELKQNEAEMK
+747 GLEGELRQNEAEMK

-770 RQTVSW
+770 RQTVTW
-776 GEAVEKEKRGMEQE
+776 AEAVEKEKRGMEQE

-806 RLRQQLEVKETALEE
+806 RLKQQLEVKETALEE
-821 NCLRLTSMEKEST
+821 NCLRLASMEKEST
-834 ALNKELG
+834 ALNRELV
-841 RLKEAAGRLKELERE
+841 RLKEASGRLKELERE

-932 KKTLELREEKIQSLE
+932 KKTLDLREEKIQSLE

-953 SSLNQQLRTELT
+953 SSLNQQLRTELS
-965 TVCSHFLKLQTMKE
+965 TVKKNLEALKQRQEE

-987 QQSLGQDRWSPNKEK
+987 QQSLGQDRLGSNKEK

-1009 TTAELLKL
+1009 ATSELLKL

-1040 QLKQLGSQNAQLN
+1040 QLKQLDSQNAQLY

-1092 SLMAQYGALQSQLQ
+1092 SLMAQYGALQTQLQ

-1111 AESLQK
+1111 AETLQK

-1125 RDRVTQDHERLLAV
+1125 RDRFTQDHERLLAV

-1146 YEQLMTRHAG
+1146 YEQLMARQAE
-1156 LKGNQRALEQE
+1156 LKSNQRALEQE

-1212 NRSLREEVDRLTQTH
+1212 NRSLREEVDRLETFLIKKTLISH
-1227 MQLRQE
+1227 
-1233 YDSLQLQTKE
+1233 LQLQTKE

-1315 ERTMESKELYHEE
+1315 EKTMESKELYHEE

-1355 FYDPTPKKS
+1355 FYDPTPKNC
-1364 RHWAGAKA
+1364 
-1372 IAKFIKPKKDSQ
+1372 
-1384 RERTDAPRERIL
+1384 
-1396 SAPDIPLPEI
+1396 LP
-1406 PTCIDCPESSTPL
+1406 
-1419 PPPPLPPRQSRLSLD
+1419 
-1434 SMNSHSAEENH
+1434 HH
-1445 IQSPILSPALNE
+1445 
-1457 GYRSVGGGSESMNGY
+1457 
-1472 EELIRWRGREPGA
+1472 
-1485 TCSTPL
+1485 
-1491 SRNSHNAPGHTSS
+1491 
-1504 SSMRPGRRPKGNT
+1504 
-1517 KLCLHIFM
+1517 
-1525 KSYTLKFYS
+1525 YS
-1534 SCFNFLSGSLD
+1534 S
-1545 RLQGRSVSLSSED
+1545 
-1558 VVGLGHEGS
+1558 H
-1567 RLSQSSLIPRS
+1567 
-1578 STLPCDALS
+1578 
-1587 ASRSSQRPTSQRQS
+1587 
-1601 SPGSEMVTLEEF
+1601 
-1613 LQESNALS
+1613 
-1621 PPTVSCFN
+1621 
-1629 TNNVLALLSRLVFS
+1629 
-1643 LTSCIPTLKPHVFCK
+1643 
-1658 NIYLNLNFIDLNVF
+1658 
-1672 QVQTGS
+1672 
-1678 REDLM
+1678 
-1683 TDYFTRSTRPVPLR
+1683 VPL
-1697 DGAKTPTNYVTPTIK
+1697 
-1712 TTPPE
+1712 
-1717 LDGRAPKPGH
+1717 
-1727 SVKPS
+1727 
-1732 VRLTETSTPPS
+1732 
-1743 HSQTLPNR
+1743 
-1751 GAGLRSAPLQ
+1751 
-1761 QSSPR
+1761 
-1766 GGVGS
+1766 
-1771 STSLSRTF
+1771 
-1779 SLASADLLR
+1779 
-1788 SNGPDSY
+1788 
-1795 RNKANSPSQNEVVV
+1795 
-1809 RRSGVVNRERPMS
+1809 
-1822 ARLAG
+1822 
-1827 SSPLPG
+1827 
-1833 DPGHISVDP
+1833 
-1842 RRLSLAPPKDELS
+1842 
-1855 LASPPPVHSSSISL
+1855 
-1869 QAEREYVG
+1869 
-1877 SGSSRAGAVRS
+1877 
-1888 GPAQTRAAPHR
+1888 
-1899 GEVAMVTPVRAV
+1899 
-1911 SALRLKDLE
+1911 
-1920 EEPRELRQA
+1920 
-1929 ESPVL
+1929 
-1934 KKTDTANLSYAT
+1934 
-1946 KEQPTSK
+1946 
-1953 PASPDPNND
+1953 
-1962 PQSVW
+1962 
-1967 YEYGCV
+1967 

>member
-1 MLTCVKTFGPLGSG
+1 M
-15 SEDKLSM
+15 SM
-22 FMDLVDGVFLHKIM
+22 FSFF
-36 THIDPSPMNQR
+36 S
-47 VNKQVNNDVN
+47 
-57 LRIQN
+57 
-62 LNTVIRHIK
+62 
-71 SYYQEHL
+71 QEHL

-100 CDRKEEMIEKIK
+100 CERKEEMIEKIK

-144 GEVPAEQLEPLSRT
+144 REIPAEQLDPLSRT
-158 MAFHLRKLIDER
+158 MAFHLRRLIDER

-182 ERDYLQSQQPSSLL
+182 ERDYLQSQQPPSLL

-204 SLSPI
+204 SLSPV
-209 TLLSKEDRQHLAVEL
+209 TPLSKEDRQHLTVEL

-235 QELEEKT
+235 QELEEKA
-242 EQLIDAKNEIERMD
+242 EQLIDAKNEIECLD

-264 ENVQLLAEARS
+264 ENMQLLAEARS

-302 FKEKLNDVHFYKTRI
+302 CKEKLNDIHFYKSRI

-324 MTLLETK
+324 ITLLETK

-337 LAAARGRCDKLH
+337 LSGARGRCDKLH

-355 LQLRSKLHDMEI
+355 LLLRSKLHDMEI

-450 EASINMEEGQLELER
+450 EASINMEEGQLHALELEG
-465 ENQSLSKKLE
+465 ENQSLSKKL
-475 CLQSQLDQEKQT
+475 DQEKQT
-487 TQGME
+487 TQDME
-492 NLREELLKEKQRLE
+492 NLGEELLKEKQGLE

-531 QAVNSLRKRAQVN
+531 QAVKSLRKRAQVN

-571 RLEADKRQATKELD
+571 RLEAEKRQATKELD
-585 CLRERGEHCEELER
+585 SLHERGERCEELER
-599 EVTRLERVR
+599 ELACLERVR

-616 SLKIGSERAEALER
+616 SLKIGSERTEALER
-630 ENAALEQDNRRLK
+630 ENATLEQDNRRLK

-655 LATLKK
+655 LAVLEK

-669 NLEQQRALETLRPA
+669 NLEQRRALETLRPA

-720 LEKNYSSLSQENQR
+720 LEINCSSLSQENQR

-747 GLEGELKQNEAEMK
+747 GLEGELRQNEAEMK

-770 RQTVSW
+770 RQTVTW
-776 GEAVEKEKRGMEQE
+776 AEAVEKEKRGMEQE

-806 RLRQQLEVKETALEE
+806 RLKQQLEVKETALEE
-821 NCLRLTSMEKEST
+821 NCLRLASMEKEST
-834 ALNKELG
+834 ALNRELVRLKEVSG
-841 RLKEAAGRLKELERE
+841 RLKDLERE
-856 NKDLQKQATI
+856 NKDLQKQTTI

-932 KKTLELREEKIQSLE
+932 KKTLDLREEKIQSLE

-953 SSLNQQLRTELT
+953 SSLNQQLRTELS
-965 TVCSHFLKLQTMKE
+965 TVKKTLEALKQRQEE

-987 QQSLGQDRWSPNKEK
+987 QQSLGQDRLGSNKEK

-1009 TTAELLKL
+1009 ATAELLKL

-1040 QLKQLGSQNAQLN
+1040 QLKQLDSQNAQLY

-1068 HNTSLHKETAK
+1068 HNASLHKETAK

-1092 SLMAQYGALQSQLQ
+1092 SLMAQYGALQAQQQ

-1111 AESLQK
+1111 AETLQK

-1125 RDRVTQDHERLLAV
+1125 RDRFTQDHERLLAV

-1146 YEQLMTRHAG
+1146 YEQLMARHAE
-1156 LKGNQRALEQE
+1156 LKSNQRALEQE
-1167 HRALESKYTVLL
+1167 HRTLESKYTVLL

-1212 NRSLREEVDRLTQTH
+1212 NRSLREEVDRLMQTH
-1227 MQLRQE
+1227 MQLKQE

-1300 LSQIQMLSQQNQTLL
+1300 LSQIQMLGQQNQTLL

-1355 FYDPTPKKS
+1355 FYDPTPKNQSNKNPKRS
-1364 RHWAGAKA
+1364 RHPSAGD
-1372 IAKFIKPKKDSQ
+1372 PHMYRMS
-1384 RERTDAPRERIL
+1384 RERTTPSPSTTAPQTVPSQCGLHE
-1396 SAPDIPLPEI
+1396 
-1406 PTCIDCPESSTPL
+1406 
-1419 PPPPLPPRQSRLSLD
+1419 QSLR
-1434 SMNSHSAEENH
+1434 
-1445 IQSPILSPALNE
+1445 
-1457 GYRSVGGGSESMNGY
+1457 
-1472 EELIRWRGREPGA
+1472 RGE
-1485 TCSTPL
+1485 
-1491 SRNSHNAPGHTSS
+1491 
-1504 SSMRPGRRPKGNT
+1504 
-1517 KLCLHIFM
+1517 
-1525 KSYTLKFYS
+1525 SYTVPNPFT
-1534 SCFNFLSGSLD
+1534 C
-1545 RLQGRSVSLSSED
+1545 
-1558 VVGLGHEGS
+1558 
-1567 RLSQSSLIPRS
+1567 P
-1578 STLPCDALS
+1578 
-1587 ASRSSQRPTSQRQS
+1587 QRPR
-1601 SPGSEMVTLEEF
+1601 
-1613 LQESNALS
+1613 
-1621 PPTVSCFN
+1621 
-1629 TNNVLALLSRLVFS
+1629 
-1643 LTSCIPTLKPHVFCK
+1643 
-1658 NIYLNLNFIDLNVF
+1658 
-1672 QVQTGS
+1672 
-1678 REDLM
+1678 
-1683 TDYFTRSTRPVPLR
+1683 
-1697 DGAKTPTNYVTPTIK
+1697 
-1712 TTPPE
+1712 
-1717 LDGRAPKPGH
+1717 
-1727 SVKPS
+1727 
-1732 VRLTETSTPPS
+1732 
-1743 HSQTLPNR
+1743 
-1751 GAGLRSAPLQ
+1751 
-1761 QSSPR
+1761 
-1766 GGVGS
+1766 
-1771 STSLSRTF
+1771 
-1779 SLASADLLR
+1779 
-1788 SNGPDSY
+1788 
-1795 RNKANSPSQNEVVV
+1795 
-1809 RRSGVVNRERPMS
+1809 
-1822 ARLAG
+1822 
-1827 SSPLPG
+1827 
-1833 DPGHISVDP
+1833 
-1842 RRLSLAPPKDELS
+1842 
-1855 LASPPPVHSSSISL
+1855 
-1869 QAEREYVG
+1869 
-1877 SGSSRAGAVRS
+1877 
-1888 GPAQTRAAPHR
+1888 
-1899 GEVAMVTPVRAV
+1899 
-1911 SALRLKDLE
+1911 
-1920 EEPRELRQA
+1920 
-1929 ESPVL
+1929 
-1934 KKTDTANLSYAT
+1934 
-1946 KEQPTSK
+1946 
-1953 PASPDPNND
+1953 
-1962 PQSVW
+1962 
-1967 YEYGCV
+1967 

>member
-1 MLTCVKTFGPLGSG
+1 M
-15 SEDKLSM
+15 SM
-22 FMDLVDGVFLHKIM
+22 FSFF
-36 THIDPSPMNQR
+36 S
-47 VNKQVNNDVN
+47 
-57 LRIQN
+57 
-62 LNTVIRHIK
+62 
-71 SYYQEHL
+71 QEHL

-92 AKDPLSGI
+92 AKDPLSGKSMEEVKRLLLLI
-100 CDRKEEMIEKIK
+100 LGCAVQCERKEEMIEKIK

-144 GEVPAEQLEPLSRT
+144 REIPAEQLDPLSRT
-158 MAFHLRKLIDER
+158 MAFHLRRLIDER

-182 ERDYLQSQQPSSLL
+182 ERDYLQSQQPPSLL

-204 SLSPI
+204 SLSPV
-209 TLLSKEDRQHLAVEL
+209 TPLSKEDRQHLTVEL

-235 QELEEKT
+235 QELEEKA
-242 EQLIDAKNEIERMD
+242 EQLIDAKNEIECLD

-264 ENVQLLAEARS
+264 ENMQLLAEARS

-302 FKEKLNDVHFYKTRI
+302 CKEKLNDIHFYKSRI

-324 MTLLETK
+324 ITLLETK

-337 LAAARGRCDKLH
+337 LSGARGRCDKLH

-355 LQLRSKLHDMEI
+355 LLLRSKLHDMEI

-450 EASINMEEGQLELER
+450 EASINMEEGQLHALELEG

-475 CLQSQLDQEKQT
+475 RLQSQLDQEKQT
-487 TQGME
+487 TQDME
-492 NLREELLKEKQRLE
+492 NLGEELLKEKQGLE

-531 QAVNSLRKRAQVN
+531 QAVKSLRKRAQVN

-571 RLEADKRQATKELD
+571 RLEAEKRQATKELD
-585 CLRERGEHCEELER
+585 SLHERGERCEELER
-599 EVTRLERVR
+599 ELACLERVR

-616 SLKIGSERAEALER
+616 SLKIGSERTEALER
-630 ENAALEQDNRRLK
+630 ENATLEQDNRRLK

-655 LATLKK
+655 LAVLEK

-669 NLEQQRALETLRPA
+669 NLEQRRALETLRPA

-720 LEKNYSSLSQENQR
+720 LEINCSSLSQENQR

-747 GLEGELKQNEAEMK
+747 GLEGELRQNEAEMK

-770 RQTVSW
+770 RQTVTW
-776 GEAVEKEKRGMEQE
+776 AEAVEKEKRGMEQE

-806 RLRQQLEVKETALEE
+806 RLKQQLEVKETALEE
-821 NCLRLTSMEKEST
+821 NCLRLASMEKEST
-834 ALNKELG
+834 ALNRELVRLKEVSG
-841 RLKEAAGRLKELERE
+841 RLKDLERE
-856 NKDLQKQATI
+856 NKDLQKQTTI

-876 ELVNEKLRVQQQCN
+876 
-890 ELEKLSHE
+890 
-898 LEKIGLNR
+898 
-906 EKLLQEEHS
+906 
-915 CEDNKYKILETK
+915 
-927 IESAL
+927 
-932 KKTLELREEKIQSLE
+932 
-947 SRLEES
+947 
-953 SSLNQQLRTELT
+953 
-965 TVCSHFLKLQTMKE
+965 E

-987 QQSLGQDRWSPNKEK
+987 QQSLGQDRLGSNKEK

-1009 TTAELLKL
+1009 ATAELLKL

-1040 QLKQLGSQNAQLN
+1040 QLKQLDSQNAQLY

-1068 HNTSLHKETAK
+1068 HNASLHKETAK

-1092 SLMAQYGALQSQLQ
+1092 SLMAQYGALQAQQQ

-1111 AESLQK
+1111 AETLQK

-1125 RDRVTQDHERLLAV
+1125 RDRFTQDHERLLAV

-1146 YEQLMTRHAG
+1146 YEQLMARHAE
-1156 LKGNQRALEQE
+1156 LKSNQRALEQE
-1167 HRALESKYTVLL
+1167 HRTLESKS
-1179 KQKDAME
+1179 DAME

-1212 NRSLREEVDRLTQTH
+1212 NRSLREEVDRLMQTH
-1227 MQLRQE
+1227 MQLKQE

-1300 LSQIQMLSQQNQTLL
+1300 LSQIQMLGQQNQTLL

-1372 IAKFIKPKKDSQ
+1372 IVKFIKPKKESQ
-1384 RERTDAPRERIL
+1384 RERTDAPRERIR

-1406 PTCIDCPESSTPL
+1406 PTCIECPESAPPL
-1419 PPPPLPPRQSRLSLD
+1419 PPPPLPPRQSRLSVD
-1434 SMNSHSAEENH
+1434 SMNNHSGEENH
-1445 IQSPILSPALNE
+1445 IQSPTLSPALNGRGE
-1457 GYRSVGGGSESMNGY
+1457 KSCHRAKV
-1472 EELIRWRGREPGA
+1472 LI
-1485 TCSTPL
+1485 S
-1491 SRNSHNAPGHTSS
+1491 
-1504 SSMRPGRRPKGNT
+1504 
-1517 KLCLHIFM
+1517 CLPP
-1525 KSYTLKFYS
+1525 
-1534 SCFNFLSGSLD
+1534 GSLD
-1545 RLQGRSVSLSSED
+1545 CLQGRSASLSSDD

-1567 RLSQSSLIPRS
+1567 RLSQLSLIPRS
-1578 STLPCDALS
+1578 STLPCDAPS
-1587 ASRSSQRPTSQRQS
+1587 ASRSSQRPTSRRPS
-1601 SPGSEMVTLEEF
+1601 SPSSEMVTLEEF
-1613 LQESNALS
+1613 LQESNVLS
-1621 PPTVSCFN
+1621 PPT
-1629 TNNVLALLSRLVFS
+1629 
-1643 LTSCIPTLKPHVFCK
+1643 
-1658 NIYLNLNFIDLNVF
+1658 
-1672 QVQTGS
+1672 VQTGS

-1697 DGAKTPTNYVTPTIK
+1697 DDAKTPTNYVTPTIK

-1743 HSQTLPNR
+1743 QSQTLPNR

-1766 GGVGS
+1766 GGVGGS
-1771 STSLSRTF
+1771 ASLSRTF

-1788 SNGPDSY
+1788 SNRPDSY
-1795 RNKANSPSQNEVVV
+1795 RTEASSPSQNDVVV
-1809 RRSGVVNRERPMS
+1809 RRSGVVTRERPIS

-1833 DPGHISVDP
+1833 DPGHVSVDP
-1842 RRLSLAPPKDELS
+1842 RRLSLAQPRDELS
-1855 LASPPPVHSSSISL
+1855 LASPPPVHSSSMPL

-1888 GPAQTRAAPHR
+1888 APAQTRAALHR

-1920 EEPRELRQA
+1920 EEPREQRQA
-1929 ESPVL
+1929 ESPLL
-1934 KKTDTANLSYAT
+1934 KKADTANLSYTT

-1962 PQSVW
+1962 PQTVW

>member
-1 MLTCVKTFGPLGSG
+1 MDITVSELMSNFMDSPLVVWVKTFGPLGSS

-71 SYYQEHL
+71 NYYQEHL

-92 AKDPLSGI
+92 AKDPLSGKSMEEVKRLLLLI
-100 CDRKEEMIEKIK
+100 LGCAVQCDRKEEMIEKIK

-117 TQAAI
+117 TQAVI

-144 GEVPAEQLEPLSRT
+144 REIPAEQLDPLSRT

-182 ERDYLQSQQPSSLL
+182 ERDYLQSQQPPSLL

-204 SLSPI
+204 SLTPV
-209 TLLSKEDRQHLAVEL
+209 TLLSKEDRQHLTVEL

-235 QELEEKT
+235 QDF
-242 EQLIDAKNEIERMD
+242 EQ
-256 AEIQKLKQ
+256 
-264 ENVQLLAEARS
+264 QLSS
-275 VRAYRDEVDALRERA
+275 VVFVSEERA

-302 FKEKLNDVHFYKTRI
+302 CKEKLNDIHFYKTRI

-324 MTLLETK
+324 ITLLETK

-337 LAAARGRCDKLH
+337 LSGARGRCDKLH

-355 LQLRSKLHDMEI
+355 LQLRSKLHDIEI

-450 EASINMEEGQLELER
+450 ESSINMEEGQLHALELER

-475 CLQSQLDQEKQT
+475 RLQSQLDQEKQT
-487 TQGME
+487 TQDME
-492 NLREELLKEKQRLE
+492 NLGEDLLTEKQRLE

-571 RLEADKRQATKELD
+571 RLEAEKRQVTKELD
-585 CLRERGEHCEELER
+585 SFRERGERCEELER
-599 EVTRLERVR
+599 ELARLERVR

-616 SLKIGSERAEALER
+616 SLKIGSERAEDLER
-630 ENAALEQDNRRLK
+630 ENATLEQDNRRLK

-655 LATLKK
+655 LAVLEK

-669 NLEQQRALETLRPA
+669 NLEQRRALETLRPA

-720 LEKNYSSLSQENQR
+720 LEINCSSLSQENQR

-739 DNSATKIQ
+739 DNSTTKIQ
-747 GLEGELKQNEAEMK
+747 GLEGELRQNEAEMK

-770 RQTVSW
+770 RQTVTRA
-776 GEAVEKEKRGMEQE
+776 EAVEKEKRGMEQE

-806 RLRQQLEVKETALEE
+806 RLKQQLEVKETALEE
-821 NCLRLTSMEKEST
+821 NCLRLASMEKEST
-834 ALNKELG
+834 ALNRELV
-841 RLKEAAGRLKELERE
+841 RLKEASGRLKELERE

-915 CEDNKYKILETK
+915 SEDNKYKILETK

-932 KKTLELREEKIQSLE
+932 KKTLDLREEKIQSLE

-953 SSLNQQLRTELT
+953 SSLNQQLRTELSS
-965 TVCSHFLKLQTMKE
+965 VKKNLEALKQRQEE

-987 QQSLGQDRWSPNKEK
+987 QQSLGQDRLGLNKEK

-1009 TTAELLKL
+1009 ATAELLKL

-1040 QLKQLGSQNAQLN
+1040 QLKQLDSQNAQLN

-1068 HNTSLHKETAK
+1068 HNTSLYKETAK

-1092 SLMAQYGALQSQLQ
+1092 SLMAQYGALQAQLQ

-1111 AESLQK
+1111 AETLQK

-1125 RDRVTQDHERLLAV
+1125 RDRFTQDHERLLAV

-1146 YEQLMTRHAG
+1146 YEQLMTRHAE
-1156 LKGNQRALEQE
+1156 LKSNQRALEQE
-1167 HRALESKYTVLL
+1167 HRTLESKYTVLL

-1212 NRSLREEVDRLTQTH
+1212 NRSLRENTH

-1372 IAKFIKPKKDSQ
+1372 IVKFIKPKKESQ
-1384 RERTDAPRERIL
+1384 RERTDAPHERIR

-1406 PTCIDCPESSTPL
+1406 PTYIDCPESTPLL
-1419 PPPPLPPRQSRLSLD
+1419 PPPTLPPRQSRLSVD
-1434 SMNSHSAEENH
+1434 SMNNHSGEENY
-1445 IQSPILSPALNE
+1445 IQSPTLSPALNGRGE
-1457 GYRSVGGGSESMNGY
+1457 KSFHD
-1472 EELIRWRGREPGA
+1472 LI
-1485 TCSTPL
+1485 S
-1491 SRNSHNAPGHTSS
+1491 
-1504 SSMRPGRRPKGNT
+1504 
-1517 KLCLHIFM
+1517 CLPP
-1525 KSYTLKFYS
+1525 
-1534 SCFNFLSGSLD
+1534 GSLD
-1545 RLQGRSVSLSSED
+1545 CLQGRSASLSSDD
-1558 VVGLGHEGS
+1558 VFGLGHEGS

-1578 STLPCDALS
+1578 FTLPCDAPS
-1587 ASRSSQRPTSQRQS
+1587 ASRSSQRPTSRRPS
-1601 SPGSEMVTLEEF
+1601 SPGSEMVTLQEF

-1621 PPTVSCFN
+1621 PPTV
-1629 TNNVLALLSRLVFS
+1629 
-1643 LTSCIPTLKPHVFCK
+1643 
-1658 NIYLNLNFIDLNVF
+1658 
-1672 QVQTGS
+1672 QTGS
-1678 REDLM
+1678 REDLT

-1697 DGAKTPTNYVTPTIK
+1697 DDAKTPTNYVTPTIK
-1712 TTPPE
+1712 TTPTE

-1732 VRLTETSTPPS
+1732 VWLTETSTPPS
-1743 HSQTLPNR
+1743 QSQTLPNR

-1766 GGVGS
+1766 GSVGGS
-1771 STSLSRTF
+1771 ASLSRTF

-1795 RNKANSPSQNEVVV
+1795 RTEASSPSQNDVVV
-1809 RRSGVVNRERPMS
+1809 RRSGVVARERPMS
-1822 ARLAG
+1822 ARVAG

-1833 DPGHISVDP
+1833 DPGHVSVDP
-1842 RRLSLAPPKDELS
+1842 RRLSLAQPRDELS
-1855 LASPPPVHSSSISL
+1855 LASPPPVHSSSMSL
-1869 QAEREYVG
+1869 QAEREYT
-1877 SGSSRAGAVRS
+1877 GSSRAGAVRS

-1920 EEPRELRQA
+1920 EEPREQRQA
-1929 ESPVL
+1929 ESPLL
-1934 KKTDTANLSYAT
+1934 KKADTANLSHTT

-1962 PQSVW
+1962 PQTVW

>member
-1 MLTCVKTFGPLGSG
+1 MDITVSELMSNFMDSPLVVWVKTFGPLGSS

-71 SYYQEHL
+71 NYYQEHL

-92 AKDPLSGI
+92 AKDPLSGKSMEEVKRLLLLI
-100 CDRKEEMIEKIK
+100 LGCAVQCDRKEEMIEKIK

-117 TQAAI
+117 TQAVI

-144 GEVPAEQLEPLSRT
+144 REIPAEQLDPLSRT

-170 DESAEL
+170 DESVL
-176 IIELTQ
+176 
-182 ERDYLQSQQPSSLL
+182 Y
-196 GFPSPEHT
+196 
-204 SLSPI
+204 
-209 TLLSKEDRQHLAVEL
+209 RQHLTVEL

-235 QELEEKT
+235 QDLEEKA
-242 EQLIDAKNEIERMD
+242 EQLIDAKNEIERLD

-264 ENVQLLAEARS
+264 ENMQLLPEARS
-275 VRAYRDEVDALRERA
+275 VRAYRDEGDALRERA

-302 FKEKLNDVHFYKTRI
+302 CKEKLNDIHFYKTRI

-324 MTLLETK
+324 ITLLETK

-337 LAAARGRCDKLH
+337 LSGARGRCDKLH

-355 LQLRSKLHDMEI
+355 LQLRSKLHDIEI

-450 EASINMEEGQLELER
+450 ESSINMEEGQLHALELER

-475 CLQSQLDQEKQT
+475 RLQSQLDQEKQT
-487 TQGME
+487 TQDME
-492 NLREELLKEKQRLE
+492 NLGEDLLTEKQRLE

-571 RLEADKRQATKELD
+571 RLEAEKRQVTKELD
-585 CLRERGEHCEELER
+585 SFRERGERCEELER
-599 EVTRLERVR
+599 ELARLERVR

-616 SLKIGSERAEALER
+616 SLKIGSERAEDLER
-630 ENAALEQDNRRLK
+630 ENATLEQDNRRLK

-655 LATLKK
+655 LAVLEK

-669 NLEQQRALETLRPA
+669 NLEQRRALETLRPA

-720 LEKNYSSLSQENQR
+720 LEINCSSLSQENQR

-739 DNSATKIQ
+739 DNSTTKIQ
-747 GLEGELKQNEAEMK
+747 GLEGELRQNEAEMK

-770 RQTVSW
+770 RQTVTRA
-776 GEAVEKEKRGMEQE
+776 EAVEKEKRGMEQE

-806 RLRQQLEVKETALEE
+806 RLKQQLEVKETALEE
-821 NCLRLTSMEKEST
+821 NCLRLASMEKEST
-834 ALNKELG
+834 ALNRELV
-841 RLKEAAGRLKELERE
+841 RLKEASGRLKELERE

-876 ELVNEKLRVQQQCN
+876 E
-890 ELEKLSHE
+890 
-898 LEKIGLNR
+898 
-906 EKLLQEEHS
+906 
-915 CEDNKYKILETK
+915 
-927 IESAL
+927 
-932 KKTLELREEKIQSLE
+932 
-947 SRLEES
+947 
-953 SSLNQQLRTELT
+953 
-965 TVCSHFLKLQTMKE
+965 

-987 QQSLGQDRWSPNKEK
+987 QQSLGQDRLGLNKEK

-1009 TTAELLKL
+1009 ATAELLKL

-1040 QLKQLGSQNAQLN
+1040 QLKQLDSQNAQLN

-1068 HNTSLHKETAK
+1068 HNTSLYKETAK

-1092 SLMAQYGALQSQLQ
+1092 SLMAQYGALQAQLQ

-1111 AESLQK
+1111 AETLQK

-1125 RDRVTQDHERLLAV
+1125 RDRFTQDHERLLAV

-1146 YEQLMTRHAG
+1146 YEQLMTRHAE
-1156 LKGNQRALEQE
+1156 LKSNQRALEQE
-1167 HRALESKYTVLL
+1167 HRTLESKSVP
-1179 KQKDAME
+1179 QKDAME

-1212 NRSLREEVDRLTQTH
+1212 NRSLRENVDRLTQTH

-1372 IAKFIKPKKDSQ
+1372 IVKFIKPKKESQ
-1384 RERTDAPRERIL
+1384 RERTDAPHERIR

-1406 PTCIDCPESSTPL
+1406 PTYIDCPESTPLL
-1419 PPPPLPPRQSRLSLD
+1419 PPPTLPPRQSRLSVD
-1434 SMNSHSAEENH
+1434 SMNNHSGEENY
-1445 IQSPILSPALNE
+1445 IQSPTLSPALN
-1457 GYRSVGGGSESMNGY
+1457 G
-1472 EELIRWRGREPGA
+1472 RGEKS
-1485 TCSTPL
+1485 C
-1491 SRNSHNAPGHTSS
+1491 H
-1504 SSMRPGRRPKGNT
+1504 RPK
-1517 KLCLHIFM
+1517 
-1525 KSYTLKFYS
+1525 
-1534 SCFNFLSGSLD
+1534 
-1545 RLQGRSVSLSSED
+1545 
-1558 VVGLGHEGS
+1558 
-1567 RLSQSSLIPRS
+1567 
-1578 STLPCDALS
+1578 
-1587 ASRSSQRPTSQRQS
+1587 
-1601 SPGSEMVTLEEF
+1601 
-1613 LQESNALS
+1613 
-1621 PPTVSCFN
+1621 
-1629 TNNVLALLSRLVFS
+1629 
-1643 LTSCIPTLKPHVFCK
+1643 
-1658 NIYLNLNFIDLNVF
+1658 
-1672 QVQTGS
+1672 VQTGS
-1678 REDLM
+1678 REDLT

-1697 DGAKTPTNYVTPTIK
+1697 DDAKTPTNYVTPTIK
-1712 TTPPE
+1712 TTPTE

-1732 VRLTETSTPPS
+1732 VWLTETSTPPS
-1743 HSQTLPNR
+1743 QSQTLPNR

-1766 GGVGS
+1766 GSVGGS
-1771 STSLSRTF
+1771 ASLSRTF

-1795 RNKANSPSQNEVVV
+1795 RTEASSPSQNDVVV
-1809 RRSGVVNRERPMS
+1809 RRSGVVARERPMS
-1822 ARLAG
+1822 ARVAG

-1833 DPGHISVDP
+1833 DPGHVSVDP
-1842 RRLSLAPPKDELS
+1842 RRLSLAQPRDELS
-1855 LASPPPVHSSSISL
+1855 LASP
-1869 QAEREYVG
+1869 
-1877 SGSSRAGAVRS
+1877 AGAVRS

-1920 EEPRELRQA
+1920 EEPREQRQA
-1929 ESPVL
+1929 ESPLL
-1934 KKTDTANLSYAT
+1934 KKADTANLSHTT

-1962 PQSVW
+1962 PQTVW

>member
-1 MLTCVKTFGPLGSG
+1 MDITVSELMSNFMDSPLVVWVKTFGPLGSV

-47 VNKQVNNDVN
+47 VNKQINNDVN

-71 SYYQEHL
+71 NYYQEHL

-92 AKDPLSGI
+92 AKDPLSGKSMEEVKRLLLLI
-100 CDRKEEMIEKIK
+100 LGCAVQCERKEEVIEKIK

-144 GEVPAEQLEPLSRT
+144 REIPAEQLDPLSRT
-158 MAFHLRKLIDER
+158 MAFHLRRLIDER

-182 ERDYLQSQQPSSLL
+182 ERDYLQSQQPPSLL

-204 SLSPI
+204 SLSPV
-209 TLLSKEDRQHLAVEL
+209 TLLSKEDRQHLTVEL

-235 QELEEKT
+235 QELEEKA
-242 EQLIDAKNEIERMD
+242 EQLIDAKNEIECLD

-264 ENVQLLAEARS
+264 ENMQLLAEARS

-302 FKEKLNDVHFYKTRI
+302 CKEKLNDIHFYKSRI

-324 MTLLETK
+324 ITLLETK

-337 LAAARGRCDKLH
+337 LSGARGRCDKLH

-355 LQLRSKLHDMEI
+355 LLLHSKLHDMEI

-450 EASINMEEGQLELER
+450 EASINMEEGQLHALELEG

-475 CLQSQLDQEKQT
+475 RLQSQLDQEKQT
-487 TQGME
+487 TQDME
-492 NLREELLKEKQRLE
+492 NLGEELLNEKQRLE

-511 IQADKD
+511 TQADKD

-544 SEARVREVETENRV
+544 NEARVREVETENRV

-571 RLEADKRQATKELD
+571 RLEAEKRQATKELD
-585 CLRERGEHCEELER
+585 SLHERGERCEELER
-599 EVTRLERVR
+599 ELARLERVR

-616 SLKIGSERAEALER
+616 SLKIGSERTEALER
-630 ENAALEQDNRRLK
+630 ENATLEQDNRRLK

-655 LATLKK
+655 LAVLEK

-720 LEKNYSSLSQENQR
+720 LEINCSSLSQENQR

-747 GLEGELKQNEAEMK
+747 GLEGELRQNEAEMK

-770 RQTVSW
+770 RQTVTW
-776 GEAVEKEKRGMEQE
+776 AEAVEKEKRGMEQE

-806 RLRQQLEVKETALEE
+806 RLKQQLEVKETALEE
-821 NCLRLTSMEKEST
+821 NCLRLASMEKEST
-834 ALNKELG
+834 ALNRELV
-841 RLKEAAGRLKELERE
+841 RLKEASGRLKELERE

-932 KKTLELREEKIQSLE
+932 KKTLDLREEKIQSLE

-953 SSLNQQLRTELT
+953 SSLNQQLRTELS
-965 TVCSHFLKLQTMKE
+965 TVCSRFLKLQTCEKE
-979 EAAHSEIS
+979 PGGPQAKAR
-987 QQSLGQDRWSPNKEK
+987 GREK

-1009 TTAELLKL
+1009 ATSELLKL

-1040 QLKQLGSQNAQLN
+1040 QLKQLDSQNAQLY

-1092 SLMAQYGALQSQLQ
+1092 SLMAQYGALQTQLQ

-1111 AESLQK
+1111 AETLQK

-1125 RDRVTQDHERLLAV
+1125 RDRFTQDHERLLAV

-1146 YEQLMTRHAG
+1146 YEQLMARQAE
-1156 LKGNQRALEQE
+1156 LKSNQRALEQE
-1167 HRALESKYTVLL
+1167 HRALESKS
-1179 KQKDAME
+1179 DAME

-1212 NRSLREEVDRLTQTH
+1212 NRSLREEVDRLETFLIKKTLISH
-1227 MQLRQE
+1227 
-1233 YDSLQLQTKE
+1233 LQLQTKE

-1315 ERTMESKELYHEE
+1315 EKTMESKELYHEE

-1372 IAKFIKPKKDSQ
+1372 IVKFIKPKKENQ
-1384 RERTDAPRERIL
+1384 RERTDAPRERIR

-1406 PTCIDCPESSTPL
+1406 PTCIDCPESAPPL
-1419 PPPPLPPRQSRLSLD
+1419 PPQPLPPRQSRLSVD
-1434 SMNSHSAEENH
+1434 SMNNHSGEENH
-1445 IQSPILSPALNE
+1445 IQSPTLSPALNGRGE
-1457 GYRSVGGGSESMNGY
+1457 KSCHRAKV
-1472 EELIRWRGREPGA
+1472 LI
-1485 TCSTPL
+1485 S
-1491 SRNSHNAPGHTSS
+1491 
-1504 SSMRPGRRPKGNT
+1504 
-1517 KLCLHIFM
+1517 CLPP
-1525 KSYTLKFYS
+1525 
-1534 SCFNFLSGSLD
+1534 GSLD
-1545 RLQGRSVSLSSED
+1545 CLQGRSASLSSDD

-1567 RLSQSSLIPRS
+1567 RLSQLSLIPHS
-1578 STLPCDALS
+1578 STLPCDAPS
-1587 ASRSSQRPTSQRQS
+1587 ASRSSQRPTSRRLS
-1601 SPGSEMVTLEEF
+1601 SPSSEMVTLEEF

-1621 PPTVSCFN
+1621 PPT
-1629 TNNVLALLSRLVFS
+1629 
-1643 LTSCIPTLKPHVFCK
+1643 
-1658 NIYLNLNFIDLNVF
+1658 
-1672 QVQTGS
+1672 VQTGS

-1697 DGAKTPTNYVTPTIK
+1697 DDAKTPTNYVTPTIK

-1743 HSQTLPNR
+1743 QSQTLPNR
-1751 GAGLRSAPLQ
+1751 GTGLRSAPLQ

-1766 GGVGS
+1766 GGVGGS
-1771 STSLSRTF
+1771 ASLSRTF

-1788 SNGPDSY
+1788 SSGPDSY
-1795 RNKANSPSQNEVVV
+1795 RTEASSPSQNDVVV
-1809 RRSGVVNRERPMS
+1809 RRSGVVARERPIS

-1833 DPGHISVDP
+1833 DPGHVSVDP
-1842 RRLSLAPPKDELS
+1842 RRLSLAQPRDELS
-1855 LASPPPVHSSSISL
+1855 LASPPPVHSSSMPL

-1877 SGSSRAGAVRS
+1877 SGSSRAGAVCS
-1888 GPAQTRAAPHR
+1888 APAQTRAAPHR

-1920 EEPRELRQA
+1920 EEPREQKQA
-1929 ESPVL
+1929 ESPLL
-1934 KKTDTANLSYAT
+1934 KKADTANLSYTT

-1962 PQSVW
+1962 PQTVW

>member
-1 MLTCVKTFGPLGSG
+1 MTDHSKCFLFFWQITLETFL
-15 SEDKLSM
+15 DKRIFS
-22 FMDLVDGVFLHKIM
+22 DVFLLLLVHR
-36 THIDPSPMNQR
+36 DPSPMNQR

-71 SYYQEHL
+71 NYYQVRALLPFLVISNHL
-78 QQLILMNLPNVLAI
+78 IPSGKSMEEVKRLLLLILGCAVQ
-92 AKDPLSGI
+92 

-117 TQAAI
+117 TQAVI

-144 GEVPAEQLEPLSRT
+144 REIPAEQLDPLSRT

-182 ERDYLQSQQPSSLL
+182 ERDYLQSQQPPSLL

-204 SLSPI
+204 SLTPV
-209 TLLSKEDRQHLAVEL
+209 TLLSKEDRQHLTVEL

-235 QELEEKT
+235 QDLEEKA
-242 EQLIDAKNEIERMD
+242 EQLIDAKNEIERLD

-264 ENVQLLAEARS
+264 ENMQLLAEARS
-275 VRAYRDEVDALRERA
+275 VRAYRDEGDALRERA

-302 FKEKLNDVHFYKTRI
+302 CKEKLNDIHFYKTRI

-324 MTLLETK
+324 ITLLETK

-337 LAAARGRCDKLH
+337 LSGARGRCDKLH

-355 LQLRSKLHDMEI
+355 LQLRSKLHDIEI

-450 EASINMEEGQLELER
+450 ESSINMEEGQLHTLELER
-465 ENQSLSKKLE
+465 ENQSLSKKVHLI
-475 CLQSQLDQEKQT
+475 SLDQEKQT
-487 TQGME
+487 TQDME
-492 NLREELLKEKQRLE
+492 NLGEELLTEKQRLE

-571 RLEADKRQATKELD
+571 RLEAEKRQVTKELD
-585 CLRERGEHCEELER
+585 SFRERGERCEELER
-599 EVTRLERVR
+599 ELARLERVR

-616 SLKIGSERAEALER
+616 SLKIGRERAEDLER
-630 ENAALEQDNRRLK
+630 ENATLEQDNRRLK

-655 LATLKK
+655 LAVLEK

-669 NLEQQRALETLRPA
+669 NLEQRRALETLRPA

-720 LEKNYSSLSQENQR
+720 LEINCSSLSQENQR

-739 DNSATKIQ
+739 DNSTTKIQ
-747 GLEGELKQNEAEMK
+747 GLEGELRQNEAEMK

-770 RQTVSW
+770 RQTVTW
-776 GEAVEKEKRGMEQE
+776 AEAVEKEKRGMEQE

-806 RLRQQLEVKETALEE
+806 RLKQQLEVKETALEE
-821 NCLRLTSMEKEST
+821 NCLRLASMEKEST
-834 ALNKELG
+834 ALNKELV
-841 RLKEAAGRLKELERE
+841 RLKEASGRLKELERE

-906 EKLLQEEHS
+906 EKLLQDEHS
-915 CEDNKYKILETK
+915 SEDNKYKILETK

-932 KKTLELREEKIQSLE
+932 KKTLDLREEKIQSLE

-953 SSLNQQLRTELT
+953 SSLNQQLRTELSS
-965 TVCSHFLKLQTMKE
+965 VKKNLEALKQRQEE

-987 QQSLGQDRWSPNKEK
+987 QQSLGQDRLGLNKEK

-1009 TTAELLKL
+1009 ATAELLKL

-1040 QLKQLGSQNAQLN
+1040 QLKQLDSQNAQLN

-1068 HNTSLHKETAK
+1068 HNTSLYKETAK

-1092 SLMAQYGALQSQLQ
+1092 SLMAQYGALQAQLQ

-1111 AESLQK
+1111 AETLQK

-1125 RDRVTQDHERLLAV
+1125 RDRFTQDHERLLAV

-1146 YEQLMTRHAG
+1146 YEQLMTRHAE
-1156 LKGNQRALEQE
+1156 LKSNQRALEQE
-1167 HRALESKYTVLL
+1167 HRTLESKYTVLL

-1186 ALEAS
+1186 ALEVKQATHTTEGKYYRLS
-1191 LHRDRESL
+1191 LCL
-1199 GEEIHKNTLILGE
+1199 CAC
-1212 NRSLREEVDRLTQTH
+1212 RLTQTH

-1372 IAKFIKPKKDSQ
+1372 IVKFIKPKKESQ
-1384 RERTDAPRERIL
+1384 RERTDAPHERIR

-1406 PTCIDCPESSTPL
+1406 PTYIDCPESTPL
-1419 PPPPLPPRQSRLSLD
+1419 LPTPTLPPRQSRLSVD
-1434 SMNSHSAEENH
+1434 SMNNHSGEENY
-1445 IQSPILSPALNE
+1445 IQSPTLSPALN
-1457 GYRSVGGGSESMNGY
+1457 G
-1472 EELIRWRGREPGA
+1472 RGEKS
-1485 TCSTPL
+1485 C
-1491 SRNSHNAPGHTSS
+1491 H
-1504 SSMRPGRRPKGNT
+1504 RPK
-1517 KLCLHIFM
+1517 
-1525 KSYTLKFYS
+1525 
-1534 SCFNFLSGSLD
+1534 
-1545 RLQGRSVSLSSED
+1545 
-1558 VVGLGHEGS
+1558 
-1567 RLSQSSLIPRS
+1567 
-1578 STLPCDALS
+1578 A
-1587 ASRSSQRPTSQRQS
+1587 
-1601 SPGSEMVTLEEF
+1601 
-1613 LQESNALS
+1613 
-1621 PPTVSCFN
+1621 
-1629 TNNVLALLSRLVFS
+1629 
-1643 LTSCIPTLKPHVFCK
+1643 
-1658 NIYLNLNFIDLNVF
+1658 
-1672 QVQTGS
+1672 
-1678 REDLM
+1678 
-1683 TDYFTRSTRPVPLR
+1683 
-1697 DGAKTPTNYVTPTIK
+1697 
-1712 TTPPE
+1712 
-1717 LDGRAPKPGH
+1717 
-1727 SVKPS
+1727 
-1732 VRLTETSTPPS
+1732 
-1743 HSQTLPNR
+1743 
-1751 GAGLRSAPLQ
+1751 
-1761 QSSPR
+1761 
-1766 GGVGS
+1766 
-1771 STSLSRTF
+1771 
-1779 SLASADLLR
+1779 
-1788 SNGPDSY
+1788 
-1795 RNKANSPSQNEVVV
+1795 
-1809 RRSGVVNRERPMS
+1809 
-1822 ARLAG
+1822 
-1827 SSPLPG
+1827 
-1833 DPGHISVDP
+1833 
-1842 RRLSLAPPKDELS
+1842 
-1855 LASPPPVHSSSISL
+1855 
-1869 QAEREYVG
+1869 
-1877 SGSSRAGAVRS
+1877 
-1888 GPAQTRAAPHR
+1888 
-1899 GEVAMVTPVRAV
+1899 
-1911 SALRLKDLE
+1911 
-1920 EEPRELRQA
+1920 
-1929 ESPVL
+1929 
-1934 KKTDTANLSYAT
+1934 
-1946 KEQPTSK
+1946 
-1953 PASPDPNND
+1953 
-1962 PQSVW
+1962 
-1967 YEYGCV
+1967 

>member
-1 MLTCVKTFGPLGSG
+1 MDITVSELVSNFMDSPLVVWVKTFGPLGSG

-71 SYYQEHL
+71 NYYQEHL

-92 AKDPLSGI
+92 AKDPLSGKSMEEVKRLLLLI
-100 CDRKEEMIEKIK
+100 LGCAVQCDRKEEMIEKIK

-144 GEVPAEQLEPLSRT
+144 GEIPAEQLDPLSQT
-158 MAFHLRKLIDER
+158 MAFHLRKLVDER

-204 SLSPI
+204 SLSPV

-224 ADTKAKLRRSR
+224 ADAKAKLRRSR

-242 EQLIDAKNEIERMD
+242 EQLIDAKNEIERLD
-256 AEIQKLKQ
+256 AEMQKLKQ
-264 ENVQLLAEARS
+264 ENMQLLAEARS

-295 LETELAR
+295 LETELSR

-337 LAAARGRCDKLH
+337 LAGARGRCDKLH

-367 DRDSDKKRLEE
+367 DRDSDKRRLEE

-450 EASINMEEGQLELER
+450 EASITMEEGHLHALELER
-465 ENQSLSKKLE
+465 ENQSHSKKLE
-475 CLQSQLDQEKQT
+475 RLQSQLEQEKQT
-487 TQGME
+487 TQDME
-492 NLREELLKEKQRLE
+492 NLGEELLKDKQRLE

-531 QAVNSLRKRAQVN
+531 QAMNSLRKRAQVN

-571 RLEADKRQATKELD
+571 RLEAEKRQATKELD
-585 CLRERGEHCEELER
+585 SLRERGEHCEELER

-608 EQLQREAA
+608 EQLQRQAA
-616 SLKIGSERAEALER
+616 SLKIGSERAEALEC
-630 ENAALEQDNRRLK
+630 ENATLEQDNRRLK
-643 KLADT
+643 KLADA
-648 AQNASLR
+648 AQNTSLR
-655 LATLKK
+655 LTVLEK

-669 NLEQQRALETLRPA
+669 NLEQRRALETLRTA

-711 RSQAKRSER
+711 RSQTKRSER

-770 RQTVSW
+770 RQMVSW
-776 GEAVEKEKRGMEQE
+776 AEAVEKEKRGMEQE

-821 NCLRLTSMEKEST
+821 NCLRLASMEKEST

-915 CEDNKYKILETK
+915 CEDKHNFVPICPHQVKKNLE
-927 IESAL
+927 AL
-932 KKTLELREEKIQSLE
+932 KQRQE
-947 SRLEES
+947 
-953 SSLNQQLRTELT
+953 
-965 TVCSHFLKLQTMKE
+965 E

-987 QQSLGQDRWSPNKEK
+987 QQSLGQDRSRPNKEK

-1068 HNTSLHKETAK
+1068 HNTSLHKDTAK

-1092 SLMAQYGALQSQLQ
+1092 SLMAQYGALQAQLQ

-1117 QREEACAA
+1117 QREEECAA
-1125 RDRVTQDHERLLAV
+1125 RDWVTQDHERLLAV

-1146 YEQLMTRHAG
+1146 YEQLMTRHAE
-1156 LKGNQRALEQE
+1156 LKGNQRALERE
-1167 HRALESKYTVLL
+1167 HRALESKS
-1179 KQKDAME
+1179 DAME

-1191 LHRDRESL
+1191 LHRDRERL

-1384 RERTDAPRERIL
+1384 RERTDAPRERIR

-1406 PTCIDCPESSTPL
+1406 PTCIDCPESATPL

-1434 SMNSHSAEENH
+1434 SMNNHSAEENH
-1445 IQSPILSPALNE
+1445 IQSPTLSPAPNFH
-1457 GYRSVGGGSESMNGY
+1457 V
-1472 EELIRWRGREPGA
+1472 LI
-1485 TCSTPL
+1485 S
-1491 SRNSHNAPGHTSS
+1491 
-1504 SSMRPGRRPKGNT
+1504 
-1517 KLCLHIFM
+1517 CLPP
-1525 KSYTLKFYS
+1525 
-1534 SCFNFLSGSLD
+1534 GSLD
-1545 RLQGRSVSLSSED
+1545 CLQGRSASLSSDD
-1558 VVGLGHEGS
+1558 VVGLGREGS

-1587 ASRSSQRPTSQRQS
+1587 ASRSSQRPTSQRPS

-1613 LQESNALS
+1613 LHESNALS
-1621 PPTVSCFN
+1621 PPT
-1629 TNNVLALLSRLVFS
+1629 
-1643 LTSCIPTLKPHVFCK
+1643 
-1658 NIYLNLNFIDLNVF
+1658 
-1672 QVQTGS
+1672 VQTGS

-1717 LDGRAPKPGH
+1717 LDGRAPKLGH

-1779 SLASADLLR
+1779 SLASADLLC
-1788 SNGPDSY
+1788 SNGPDAY
-1795 RNKANSPSQNEVVV
+1795 RNEANSPSQNEVVM

-1833 DPGHISVDP
+1833 DPGYISVDP
-1842 RRLSLAPPKDELS
+1842 RRLSLAPPRDELS
-1855 LASPPPVHSSSISL
+1855 LASPPPVHSSSMSL

-1899 GEVAMVTPVRAV
+1899 GEVAMVSPVRAV

-1920 EEPRELRQA
+1920 EEPREQRQA

-1934 KKTDTANLSYAT
+1934 KKADTADLSYAT

-1962 PQSVW
+1962 PQTVW

>member
-1 MLTCVKTFGPLGSG
+1 MDITVSELMSNFMDSPLVVWVKTFGPLGSS

-71 SYYQEHL
+71 NYYQEHL

-92 AKDPLSGI
+92 AKDPLSGKSMEEVKRLLLLI
-100 CDRKEEMIEKIK
+100 LGCAVQCDRKEEMIEKIK

-117 TQAAI
+117 TQAVI

-144 GEVPAEQLEPLSRT
+144 REIPAEQLDPLSRT

-182 ERDYLQSQQPSSLL
+182 ERDYLQSQQPPSLL

-204 SLSPI
+204 SLTPV
-209 TLLSKEDRQHLAVEL
+209 TLLSKEDRQHLTVEL

-235 QELEEKT
+235 QDLEEKA
-242 EQLIDAKNEIERMD
+242 EQLIDAKNEIERLD

-264 ENVQLLAEARS
+264 ENMQLLAEARS
-275 VRAYRDEVDALRERA
+275 VRAYRDEGDALRERA

-302 FKEKLNDVHFYKTRI
+302 CKEKLNDIHFYKTRI

-324 MTLLETK
+324 ITLLETK

-337 LAAARGRCDKLH
+337 LSGARGRCDKLH

-355 LQLRSKLHDMEI
+355 LQLRSKLHDIEI

-450 EASINMEEGQLELER
+450 ESSINMEEGQLHTLELER

-475 CLQSQLDQEKQT
+475 RLQSQLDQEKQT
-487 TQGME
+487 TQDMD
-492 NLREELLKEKQRLE
+492 NLGEDLLTEKQRLE

-571 RLEADKRQATKELD
+571 RLEAEKRQVTKELD
-585 CLRERGEHCEELER
+585 SFRERGERCEELER
-599 EVTRLERVR
+599 ELARLERVR

-616 SLKIGSERAEALER
+616 SLKIGSERAEDLER
-630 ENAALEQDNRRLK
+630 ENATLEQDNRRLK

-655 LATLKK
+655 LAVLEK

-669 NLEQQRALETLRPA
+669 NLEQRRALETLRPA
-683 AARLAQLQQEHAEL
+683 ATRLAQLQQEHAEL

-720 LEKNYSSLSQENQR
+720 LEINCSSLSQENQR

-739 DNSATKIQ
+739 DNSATQIQ
-747 GLEGELKQNEAEMK
+747 GLEGELRQNEAEMK

-770 RQTVSW
+770 RQTVMW
-776 GEAVEKEKRGMEQE
+776 AEAVEKEKRGMEQE

-806 RLRQQLEVKETALEE
+806 RLKQQLEVKETALEE
-821 NCLRLTSMEKEST
+821 NCLRLASMEKEST
-834 ALNKELG
+834 ALNKELV
-841 RLKEAAGRLKELERE
+841 RLKEASGRLKELERE

-906 EKLLQEEHS
+906 EKLLQDEHS
-915 CEDNKYKILETK
+915 SEDNKYKILETK

-932 KKTLELREEKIQSLE
+932 KKTLDLREEKIQSLE

-953 SSLNQQLRTELT
+953 SSLNQQLRTELSS
-965 TVCSHFLKLQTMKE
+965 VKKNLEALKQRQEE

-987 QQSLGQDRWSPNKEK
+987 QQSLGQDRLGLNKEK

-1009 TTAELLKL
+1009 ATAELLKL

-1040 QLKQLGSQNAQLN
+1040 QLKQLDSQNAQLN

-1068 HNTSLHKETAK
+1068 HNTSLYKETAK

-1092 SLMAQYGALQSQLQ
+1092 SLMAQYGALQAQLQ

-1111 AESLQK
+1111 AETLQK

-1125 RDRVTQDHERLLAV
+1125 RDRFTQDHERLLAV

-1146 YEQLMTRHAG
+1146 YEQLMTRHAE
-1156 LKGNQRALEQE
+1156 LKSNQRALEQE
-1167 HRALESKYTVLL
+1167 HRTLESKYTVLL

-1212 NRSLREEVDRLTQTH
+1212 NRSLRENTH

-1372 IAKFIKPKKDSQ
+1372 IVKFIKPKKESQ
-1384 RERTDAPRERIL
+1384 RERTDAPHERIR

-1406 PTCIDCPESSTPL
+1406 PTYIDCPESTPL
-1419 PPPPLPPRQSRLSLD
+1419 LPTPTLPPRQSRLSVD
-1434 SMNSHSAEENH
+1434 SMNNHSGEENY
-1445 IQSPILSPALNE
+1445 IQSPTLSPALNGRGE
-1457 GYRSVGGGSESMNGY
+1457 KSFHD
-1472 EELIRWRGREPGA
+1472 LI
-1485 TCSTPL
+1485 S
-1491 SRNSHNAPGHTSS
+1491 
-1504 SSMRPGRRPKGNT
+1504 
-1517 KLCLHIFM
+1517 CLPP
-1525 KSYTLKFYS
+1525 
-1534 SCFNFLSGSLD
+1534 GSLD
-1545 RLQGRSVSLSSED
+1545 CLQGRSASLSSDD
-1558 VVGLGHEGS
+1558 VFGLGHEGS

-1578 STLPCDALS
+1578 FTLPCDAPS
-1587 ASRSSQRPTSQRQS
+1587 ASRSSQRPTSRRPS
-1601 SPGSEMVTLEEF
+1601 SPGSEMVTLQEF

-1621 PPTVSCFN
+1621 PPTV
-1629 TNNVLALLSRLVFS
+1629 
-1643 LTSCIPTLKPHVFCK
+1643 
-1658 NIYLNLNFIDLNVF
+1658 
-1672 QVQTGS
+1672 QTGS
-1678 REDLM
+1678 REDLT

-1697 DGAKTPTNYVTPTIK
+1697 DDAKTPTNYVTPTIK
-1712 TTPPE
+1712 STPLE

-1732 VRLTETSTPPS
+1732 VWLTETSTPPS
-1743 HSQTLPNR
+1743 QSQTLPNR

-1766 GGVGS
+1766 GSVGGS
-1771 STSLSRTF
+1771 ASLSRTF

-1795 RNKANSPSQNEVVV
+1795 RTEANSPSQNDVVV
-1809 RRSGVVNRERPMS
+1809 RRSGVVARERPMS
-1822 ARLAG
+1822 ARVAG

-1833 DPGHISVDP
+1833 DPGHVSVDP
-1842 RRLSLAPPKDELS
+1842 RRLSLAQPRDELS
-1855 LASPPPVHSSSISL
+1855 LASPPPVHSSSMSL
-1869 QAEREYVG
+1869 QAEREYT
-1877 SGSSRAGAVRS
+1877 GSSRAGAVRS

-1920 EEPRELRQA
+1920 EEPREQRQA
-1929 ESPVL
+1929 ESPLL
-1934 KKTDTANLSYAT
+1934 KKADTANLSHTT

-1962 PQSVW
+1962 PQTVW

>member
-1 MLTCVKTFGPLGSG
+1 MDITVSELMSNFMDSPLVVWVKTFGPLGSS

-71 SYYQEHL
+71 NYYQEHL

-92 AKDPLSGI
+92 AKDPLSGKSMEEVKRLLLLI
-100 CDRKEEMIEKIK
+100 LGCAVQCDRKEEMIEKIK

-144 GEVPAEQLEPLSRT
+144 GEIPAEQLDPLSRT
-158 MAFHLRKLIDER
+158 MAFHLRKLVDER

-204 SLSPI
+204 SLSPV

-224 ADTKAKLRRSR
+224 ADAKAKLRRSR

-242 EQLIDAKNEIERMD
+242 EQLIDAKNEIERLD
-256 AEIQKLKQ
+256 AEMQKLKQ
-264 ENVQLLAEARS
+264 ENMQLLAEARS

-295 LETELAR
+295 LETELSR

-337 LAAARGRCDKLH
+337 LAGARGRCDKLH

-367 DRDSDKKRLEE
+367 DRDSDKQRLEE

-450 EASINMEEGQLELER
+450 ETSITMEEGHLHALELER
-465 ENQSLSKKLE
+465 ENQSHSKKLE
-475 CLQSQLDQEKQT
+475 RLQSQLEQEKQT
-487 TQGME
+487 TQDME
-492 NLREELLKEKQRLE
+492 NLGEELLKDKQRLE

-531 QAVNSLRKRAQVN
+531 QAMNSLRKRAQVN

-571 RLEADKRQATKELD
+571 RLEAEKRQVTKELD
-585 CLRERGEHCEELER
+585 SLRERGEHCEELER

-608 EQLQREAA
+608 EQLQRQAA

-630 ENAALEQDNRRLK
+630 ENATLEQDNRRLK

-648 AQNASLR
+648 AQNTSLR
-655 LATLKK
+655 LAVLEK

-669 NLEQQRALETLRPA
+669 NLEQRRALETLRPA

-770 RQTVSW
+770 RQMVSW
-776 GEAVEKEKRGMEQE
+776 AEAVEKEKRGMEQE

-821 NCLRLTSMEKEST
+821 NCLRLASMEKEST

-841 RLKEAAGRLKELERE
+841 CLKEAAGRLKELERE

-915 CEDNKYKILETK
+915 CEDKHNFVPICPHQVKKNLE
-927 IESAL
+927 AL
-932 KKTLELREEKIQSLE
+932 KQRQE
-947 SRLEES
+947 
-953 SSLNQQLRTELT
+953 
-965 TVCSHFLKLQTMKE
+965 E

-987 QQSLGQDRWSPNKEK
+987 QQSLGQDRSRPNKEK

-1068 HNTSLHKETAK
+1068 HNTSLHKDTAK

-1092 SLMAQYGALQSQLQ
+1092 SLMAQYGALQAQLQ

-1117 QREEACAA
+1117 QCEEACTA

-1146 YEQLMTRHAG
+1146 YEQLMTRHAE
-1156 LKGNQRALEQE
+1156 LKGNQRALERE
-1167 HRALESKYTVLL
+1167 HRALESKS
-1179 KQKDAME
+1179 DAME
-1186 ALEAS
+1186 TLEAS

-1212 NRSLREEVDRLTQTH
+1212 NRSLREEVDRLTQPH

-1285 LTRLKGNLE
+1285 LNRLKGNLE

-1384 RERTDAPRERIL
+1384 RERTDAPRERIR

-1406 PTCIDCPESSTPL
+1406 PTCMDCPESATPL

-1434 SMNSHSAEENH
+1434 SMNNHSAEENH
-1445 IQSPILSPALNE
+1445 VQSPTLSPALN
-1457 GYRSVGGGSESMNGY
+1457 VHV
-1472 EELIRWRGREPGA
+1472 LI
-1485 TCSTPL
+1485 S
-1491 SRNSHNAPGHTSS
+1491 
-1504 SSMRPGRRPKGNT
+1504 
-1517 KLCLHIFM
+1517 CLPP
-1525 KSYTLKFYS
+1525 
-1534 SCFNFLSGSLD
+1534 GSLD
-1545 RLQGRSVSLSSED
+1545 CLQGRSASLSSDD

-1587 ASRSSQRPTSQRQS
+1587 ASRSSQRPTSQRPS

-1613 LQESNALS
+1613 LHESNALS
-1621 PPTVSCFN
+1621 PPT
-1629 TNNVLALLSRLVFS
+1629 
-1643 LTSCIPTLKPHVFCK
+1643 
-1658 NIYLNLNFIDLNVF
+1658 
-1672 QVQTGS
+1672 VQTGS

-1779 SLASADLLR
+1779 SLASADLLC
-1788 SNGPDSY
+1788 SNGPDAY
-1795 RNKANSPSQNEVVV
+1795 RNEAKSPSQNEVVV

-1833 DPGHISVDP
+1833 NPGHISVDP
-1842 RRLSLAPPKDELS
+1842 RRLSLAPPRDELS
-1855 LASPPPVHSSSISL
+1855 LASPPPVHSSSMSL

-1899 GEVAMVTPVRAV
+1899 GEVAMVSPVRAV
-1911 SALRLKDLE
+1911 SALKDLE
-1920 EEPRELRQA
+1920 EEPREQRQA

-1934 KKTDTANLSYAT
+1934 KKADTADLSYAT

-1962 PQSVW
+1962 PQTVW

>member
-1 MLTCVKTFGPLGSG
+1 M
-15 SEDKLSM
+15 
-22 FMDLVDGVFLHKIM
+22 
-36 THIDPSPMNQR
+36 
-47 VNKQVNNDVN
+47 
-57 LRIQN
+57 
-62 LNTVIRHIK
+62 
-71 SYYQEHL
+71 
-78 QQLILMNLPNVLAI
+78 
-92 AKDPLSGI
+92 
-100 CDRKEEMIEKIK
+100 
-112 LLDIE
+112 
-117 TQAAI
+117 
-122 VTHIQEVTHNQENVL
+122 
-137 DLQWMEV
+137 
-144 GEVPAEQLEPLSRT
+144 
-158 MAFHLRKLIDER
+158 
-170 DESAEL
+170 
-176 IIELTQ
+176 
-182 ERDYLQSQQPSSLL
+182 
-196 GFPSPEHT
+196 
-204 SLSPI
+204 
-209 TLLSKEDRQHLAVEL
+209 
-224 ADTKAKLRRSR
+224 
-235 QELEEKT
+235 
-242 EQLIDAKNEIERMD
+242 
-256 AEIQKLKQ
+256 
-264 ENVQLLAEARS
+264 QLLAEARS

-302 FKEKLNDVHFYKTRI
+302 CKEKLNDIHFYKSRI

-324 MTLLETK
+324 ITLLETK

-337 LAAARGRCDKLH
+337 LSGARGRCDKLH

-355 LQLRSKLHDMEI
+355 LLLHSKLHDMEI

-450 EASINMEEGQLELER
+450 EASINMEEGQLHALELEG
-465 ENQSLSKKLE
+465 ENQSLSKKVHLE
-475 CLQSQLDQEKQT
+475 RLQSQLDQEKQT
-487 TQGME
+487 TQDME
-492 NLREELLKEKQRLE
+492 NLGEELLNEKQRLE

-511 IQADKD
+511 TQADKD

-544 SEARVREVETENRV
+544 NEARVREVETENRV

-571 RLEADKRQATKELD
+571 RLEAEKRQATKELD
-585 CLRERGEHCEELER
+585 SLHERGERCEELER
-599 EVTRLERVR
+599 ELARLERVR

-616 SLKIGSERAEALER
+616 SLKIGSERTEALER
-630 ENAALEQDNRRLK
+630 ENATLEQDNRRLK

-655 LATLKK
+655 LAVLEK

-720 LEKNYSSLSQENQR
+720 LEINCSSLSQENQR

-747 GLEGELKQNEAEMK
+747 GLEGELRQNEAEMK

-770 RQTVSW
+770 RQTVTW
-776 GEAVEKEKRGMEQE
+776 AEAVEKEKRGMEQE

-806 RLRQQLEVKETALEE
+806 RLKQQLEVKETALEE
-821 NCLRLTSMEKEST
+821 NCLRLASMEKEST
-834 ALNKELG
+834 ALNRELV
-841 RLKEAAGRLKELERE
+841 RLKEASGRLKELERE

-932 KKTLELREEKIQSLE
+932 KKTLDLREEKIQSLE

-953 SSLNQQLRTELT
+953 SSLNQQLRTELS
-965 TVCSHFLKLQTMKE
+965 TVKKNLEALKQRQEE

-987 QQSLGQDRWSPNKEK
+987 QQSLGQDRLGSNKEK

-1009 TTAELLKL
+1009 ATSELLKL

-1026 NNAALQTEKNLLKE
+1026 N
-1040 QLKQLGSQNAQLN
+1040 
-1053 AQTLALQK
+1053 
-1061 QAASLQE
+1061 
-1068 HNTSLHKETAK
+1068 
-1079 LQVENSTLSSQSS
+1079 VENSTLSSQSS
-1092 SLMAQYGALQSQLQ
+1092 SLMAQYGALQTQLQ

-1111 AESLQK
+1111 AETLQK

-1125 RDRVTQDHERLLAV
+1125 RDRFTQDHERLLAV

-1146 YEQLMTRHAG
+1146 YEQLMARQAE
-1156 LKGNQRALEQE
+1156 LKSNQRALEQE

-1212 NRSLREEVDRLTQTH
+1212 NRSLREEVDRLETFLIKKTLISQF
-1227 MQLRQE
+1227 
-1233 YDSLQLQTKE
+1233 STKE

-1315 ERTMESKELYHEE
+1315 EKTMESKELYHEE

-1355 FYDPTPKKS
+1355 FYDPTPKKPS
-1364 RHWAGAKA
+1364 SSEA
-1372 IAKFIKPKKDSQ
+1372 FLLSQ
-1384 RERTDAPRERIL
+1384 E
-1396 SAPDIPLPEI
+1396 
-1406 PTCIDCPESSTPL
+1406 
-1419 PPPPLPPRQSRLSLD
+1419 Q
-1434 SMNSHSAEENH
+1434 
-1445 IQSPILSPALNE
+1445 
-1457 GYRSVGGGSESMNGY
+1457 
-1472 EELIRWRGREPGA
+1472 EPGENAHSGDAA
-1485 TCSTPL
+1485 TLSTI
-1491 SRNSHNAPGHTSS
+1491 HYQT
-1504 SSMRPGRRPKGNT
+1504 
-1517 KLCLHIFM
+1517 
-1525 KSYTLKFYS
+1525 
-1534 SCFNFLSGSLD
+1534 
-1545 RLQGRSVSLSSED
+1545 
-1558 VVGLGHEGS
+1558 
-1567 RLSQSSLIPRS
+1567 
-1578 STLPCDALS
+1578 
-1587 ASRSSQRPTSQRQS
+1587 
-1601 SPGSEMVTLEEF
+1601 
-1613 LQESNALS
+1613 
-1621 PPTVSCFN
+1621 
-1629 TNNVLALLSRLVFS
+1629 
-1643 LTSCIPTLKPHVFCK
+1643 PTL
-1658 NIYLNLNFIDLNVF
+1658 L
-1672 QVQTGS
+1672 
-1678 REDLM
+1678 
-1683 TDYFTRSTRPVPLR
+1683 
-1697 DGAKTPTNYVTPTIK
+1697 
-1712 TTPPE
+1712 
-1717 LDGRAPKPGH
+1717 
-1727 SVKPS
+1727 
-1732 VRLTETSTPPS
+1732 
-1743 HSQTLPNR
+1743 
-1751 GAGLRSAPLQ
+1751 
-1761 QSSPR
+1761 
-1766 GGVGS
+1766 
-1771 STSLSRTF
+1771 
-1779 SLASADLLR
+1779 
-1788 SNGPDSY
+1788 
-1795 RNKANSPSQNEVVV
+1795 
-1809 RRSGVVNRERPMS
+1809 
-1822 ARLAG
+1822 
-1827 SSPLPG
+1827 
-1833 DPGHISVDP
+1833 
-1842 RRLSLAPPKDELS
+1842 
-1855 LASPPPVHSSSISL
+1855 
-1869 QAEREYVG
+1869 
-1877 SGSSRAGAVRS
+1877 
-1888 GPAQTRAAPHR
+1888 
-1899 GEVAMVTPVRAV
+1899 
-1911 SALRLKDLE
+1911 
-1920 EEPRELRQA
+1920 
-1929 ESPVL
+1929 VL
-1934 KKTDTANLSYAT
+1934 I
-1946 KEQPTSK
+1946 
-1953 PASPDPNND
+1953 
-1962 PQSVW
+1962 
-1967 YEYGCV
+1967 

>member
-1 MLTCVKTFGPLGSG
+1 MDEAESSPGSSHVTFGPLGSV

-47 VNKQVNNDVN
+47 VNKQINNDVN

-71 SYYQEHL
+71 NYYQEHL

-92 AKDPLSGI
+92 AKDPLSGKSMEEVKRLLLLI
-100 CDRKEEMIEKIK
+100 LGCAVQCERKEEMIEKIK

-144 GEVPAEQLEPLSRT
+144 REIPAEQLDPLSRT
-158 MAFHLRKLIDER
+158 MAFHLRKLIDVR

-182 ERDYLQSQQPSSLL
+182 ERDYLQSQQPPSLL
-196 GFPSPEHT
+196 GFPSPQHT
-204 SLSPI
+204 SLSPV
-209 TLLSKEDRQHLAVEL
+209 TLLSKEDRQHLTVEL

-235 QELEEKT
+235 QELEEKA
-242 EQLIDAKNEIERMD
+242 EQLIDAKNEIECLD
-256 AEIQKLKQ
+256 AEIQKLMQ
-264 ENVQLLAEARS
+264 ENMQLLAEARS
-275 VRAYRDEVDALRERA
+275 VRAYRDEVDALKERA

-302 FKEKLNDVHFYKTRI
+302 CKEKLNDIHFYKSRI

-324 MTLLETK
+324 ITLLETK

-337 LAAARGRCDKLH
+337 LSGARGRCDKLH

-355 LQLRSKLHDMEI
+355 LLLRSKLHDMEI

-450 EASINMEEGQLELER
+450 EASINMEEGQLHALELEG

-475 CLQSQLDQEKQT
+475 RLQSQLDQEKQT
-487 TQGME
+487 TQDME
-492 NLREELLKEKQRLE
+492 NLGEELLKEKQGLE
-506 KTLET
+506 KTLVT

-544 SEARVREVETENRV
+544 SEARVREVETENRI
-558 LHQTISETGSKLA
+558 LHQTISETGGKLA
-571 RLEADKRQATKELD
+571 RLEAEKRQVTKELD
-585 CLRERGEHCEELER
+585 SLHERGERCEELER
-599 EVTRLERVR
+599 ELARLERVR
-608 EQLQREAA
+608 EQLQREVA
-616 SLKIGSERAEALER
+616 SLKIGSERTEALEC
-630 ENAALEQDNRRLK
+630 ENATLEQDNRRLK

-655 LATLKK
+655 LAVLEK

-669 NLEQQRALETLRPA
+669 NLEQRRALETLRPA

-720 LEKNYSSLSQENQR
+720 LEINCSSLSQENQR

-747 GLEGELKQNEAEMK
+747 GLEGELRQNEAEMK

-770 RQTVSW
+770 RQMVTW
-776 GEAVEKEKRGMEQE
+776 AEAVEKEKRGMEQE

-806 RLRQQLEVKETALEE
+806 RLKQQLEVKETAMEE
-821 NCLRLTSMEKEST
+821 NCLRLASMEKEST
-834 ALNKELG
+834 ALNRELV
-841 RLKEAAGRLKELERE
+841 RLKEASERLKELERE

-906 EKLLQEEHS
+906 DKLLQEEH
-915 CEDNKYKILETK
+915 K
-927 IESAL
+927 
-932 KKTLELREEKIQSLE
+932 
-947 SRLEES
+947 
-953 SSLNQQLRTELT
+953 
-965 TVCSHFLKLQTMKE
+965 
-979 EAAHSEIS
+979 
-987 QQSLGQDRWSPNKEK
+987 
-1002 WETEHRE
+1002 
-1009 TTAELLKL
+1009 
-1017 KDRLIDVEK
+1017 
-1026 NNAALQTEKNLLKE
+1026 KNLLKE
-1040 QLKQLGSQNAQLN
+1040 QLKQLDSQNAQLY

-1092 SLMAQYGALQSQLQ
+1092 SLMAQYGALQTQLQ

-1111 AESLQK
+1111 AETLQK

-1125 RDRVTQDHERLLAV
+1125 RDRFTQDHERLLAV

-1146 YEQLMTRHAG
+1146 YEQLMARHAE
-1156 LKGNQRALEQE
+1156 LKSNQRALEQE
-1167 HRALESKYTVLL
+1167 HRALESKS
-1179 KQKDAME
+1179 QKDTME

-1212 NRSLREEVDRLTQTH
+1212 NRCLREEVDRLTQTH
-1227 MQLRQE
+1227 IQLRQE

-1315 ERTMESKELYHEE
+1315 EKTMESKELYHEE

-1372 IAKFIKPKKDSQ
+1372 IVKFIKPKKESQ
-1384 RERTDAPRERIL
+1384 RERTDAPGERIR

-1406 PTCIDCPESSTPL
+1406 PTCIDCPESAPLL
-1419 PPPPLPPRQSRLSLD
+1419 PPPPLPPRQSRLSMD
-1434 SMNSHSAEENH
+1434 SMNNHSGEENH
-1445 IQSPILSPALNE
+1445 IQSPTLSPALNGRGE
-1457 GYRSVGGGSESMNGY
+1457 KSCHRAKD
-1472 EELIRWRGREPGA
+1472 LI
-1485 TCSTPL
+1485 S
-1491 SRNSHNAPGHTSS
+1491 
-1504 SSMRPGRRPKGNT
+1504 
-1517 KLCLHIFM
+1517 CLPP
-1525 KSYTLKFYS
+1525 
-1534 SCFNFLSGSLD
+1534 GSLD
-1545 RLQGRSVSLSSED
+1545 CLQGRSASLSSDD

-1567 RLSQSSLIPRS
+1567 RLSQLSLIPRS
-1578 STLPCDALS
+1578 STLPCDAPS
-1587 ASRSSQRPTSQRQS
+1587 ASRSSQRPTSRRPS
-1601 SPGSEMVTLEEF
+1601 SPSSEMVTLEEF
-1613 LQESNALS
+1613 LQESNVLS
-1621 PPTVSCFN
+1621 PPT
-1629 TNNVLALLSRLVFS
+1629 
-1643 LTSCIPTLKPHVFCK
+1643 
-1658 NIYLNLNFIDLNVF
+1658 
-1672 QVQTGS
+1672 VQTGS

-1697 DGAKTPTNYVTPTIK
+1697 DDAKTPTNYVTPTIK

-1743 HSQTLPNR
+1743 QSQTLPNR

-1766 GGVGS
+1766 GGVGGS
-1771 STSLSRTF
+1771 ASLSRTF

-1788 SNGPDSY
+1788 SSGPDSY
-1795 RNKANSPSQNEVVV
+1795 RTEASSPSQNDVVV
-1809 RRSGVVNRERPMS
+1809 RRSGVVTRERPIS

-1833 DPGHISVDP
+1833 DPGHVSVDP
-1842 RRLSLAPPKDELS
+1842 RRLSLAQPRDELS
-1855 LASPPPVHSSSISL
+1855 LASPPPVRSSSMPL

-1888 GPAQTRAAPHR
+1888 APAQTRAAPHR

-1920 EEPRELRQA
+1920 EEPREQRQA
-1929 ESPVL
+1929 ESPLL
-1934 KKTDTANLSYAT
+1934 KKADTANLSYTT

-1962 PQSVW
+1962 PQTVW